1 MLIANLRTKRTL
13 LSLAVAAALTLSVQ
27 ASAADTLQGKVV
39 ADEAPNYSTQSG
51 KQYWVLTG
59 TEQTAESNALTI
71 NDANGTVKLPD
82 QIPVSHIYLSE
93 ADKAVANGNQ
103 MTVGGQTSTFASAV
117 LVMNVWADNVD
128 SLEADANKAT
138 LNTSAD
144 AAGSYAFSNIFATRI
159 GEATIRNSETVID
172 DVEINVTVDPSDVSL
187 EDLGAFWAWG
197 AYVDNLSAEAG
208 MTSSV
213 HFSGNS
219 LTLSDTKIAA
229 PKEMYVDGVMT
240 EQVNTVVAEDN
251 RFVLENLTITTDTG
265 YFRGVTTVGADEAQ
279 IDRNKTTVTDLTF
292 SSTDFAYVEGME
304 VYDFGRAEAANNT
317 YIADGIE
324 LNGSDLILSGGWFQD
339 GDSAVF
345 ANNTVN
351 IADVTAGSVSGELLT
366 VYGIQTRDV
375 ADVTANATTVT
386 LDKITLSPWDA
397 GSSYETESL
406 WARAVSVSDAETVSA
421 SGNLLSAHDVHVHS
435 AILSAAYVSGE
446 DTASV
451 SLIGN
456 KVELSN
462 SETMQ
467 STDFENGLTI
477 YGARAAI
484 TGNAEISRNA
494 VSVKDVTAADLRL
507 YGGRYWAVGSTQNAS
522 VVMNGNLLEV
532 ENVTNTGPEADLWA
546 ARAGLGDEA
555 YHSGADISTVTLQN
569 NRARVLDSDFAG
581 QFGVAGAE
589 VDIRGSAD
597 VSNNAVEL
605 RNVTADHFS
614 ALGASYVGYV
624 TADQADVVMNGNT
637 LIAEGVTASDYA
649 QFVAARSFFTDG
661 DEEVYG
667 QNILMQGNRLEMT
680 DATLS
685 GESYVMSVSATDA
698 GEARALNNT
707 LEVSGLT
714 ARNDQGTAV
723 THVVAAHLDA
733 TQAVAENNATVVEDS
748 SFTGTTRLW
757 GVRLV
762 AENQGIAS
770 ENHVALSGT
779 KFSGTSN
786 VAAVSLGATQAET
799 ENNVIIVEDS
809 SFTGTTSLLGV
820 RLTAENQGVASGNN
834 VALSGTK
841 FSGTSNVA
849 TVLLG
854 ATQAE
859 TENNAIVVEDSSFTG
874 TTSLLGV
881 QLAAEKRGVASGT
894 SVSVSGATVSG
905 YGLIEAVSV
914 YSQDTVEVNNSTLLL
929 SDVSMDGEPAL
940 IAGVDSSGKTVSV
953 QNTLVQ
959 ATEVDIQDNKELK
972 ERNVLAGVSAF
983 ITNDGG
989 TFTNKNTVVSVN
1001 KSDITN
1007 GYVAGTLVA
1016 LADGGQVEI
1025 NNQTVV
1031 VSYSTVDDVY
1041 GTGIVASGNV
1051 SARINNQTIVLDNAT
1066 VVGGV
1071 YDVSIKNGTSTRSGN
1086 DVELTNSRLQLSG
1099 INEVGSISGF
1109 DTIGLNVTE
1118 ANKMNAVLTVK
1129 KATGGQTEFDGVTIE
1144 IASDDFLD
1152 SSDTYQLIN
1161 VEGGKYTFKDLTVK
1175 ESHTFIETT
1184 YTADGDVVLGN
1195 GENLTSE
1202 NNLFNNKT
1210 VKATESSK
1218 TLAESLLG
1226 TVAFINQ
1233 GAEFIADEGIAAMV
1247 DAAKLGEVTAFG
1259 VMQGGSTHY
1268 NTGSY
1273 VDVDGVTFMAGAG
1286 LRVNPNWTMAGF
1298 VEAGW
1303 ANSASHV
1310 EGTRGDG
1317 DHEYFGVGF
1326 ATRYQTDGVLYVDGS
1341 LRAGRATT
1349 EFAGRYGQDSASYDA
1364 KSLYMSAHV
1373 GLGALWDLSESLKLD
1388 TYARYMVTYL
1398 DDDDVSLNN
1407 RYNDKLDLD
1416 STVTH
1421 AVRAG
1426 ARLLGDF
1433 NDYASWKVGAA
1444 YEHVFDGDAE
1454 SAVNSFSL
1462 DVPSLEG
1469 DTGVFELG
1477 LRIRPSLESNWAVD
1491 LGAKGYVGD
1500 REGVTGNMT
1509 VRYSF

>member
-1 MLIANLRTKRTL
+1 MLIESLRTKRTL

-39 ADEAPNYSTQSG
+39 ADEAPNYSAQSG

-71 NDANGTVKLPD
+71 NDANGTVQLPD
-82 QIPVSHIYLSE
+82 QIPVSHIYLSD

-128 SLEADANKAT
+128 SLEADANKVT

-159 GEATIRNSETVID
+159 GEATIRNSETMIN
-172 DVEINVTVDPSDVSL
+172 DVEINVTVDPSGVSL

-304 VYDFGRAEAANNT
+304 VYDFGRAEAANNA
-317 YIADGIE
+317 YMADGIE

-397 GSSYETESL
+397 DSSYETESL

-589 VDIRGSAD
+589 VDIRGSAV

-605 RNVTADHFS
+605 RNVTADRFS
-614 ALGASYVGYV
+614 ALGASYVGYEM
-624 TADQADVVMNGNT
+624 ADQADVVMNGNT

-685 GESYVMSVSATDA
+685 GGSSVMSVSATDA

-723 THVVAAHLDA
+723 TNVVAAHLDA

-762 AENQGIAS
+762 AENQGGAS
-770 ENHVALSGT
+770 GNKVALSGT
-779 KFSGTSN
+779 KFSGSSN
-786 VAAVSLGATQAET
+786 VAA
-799 ENNVIIVEDS
+799 
-809 SFTGTTSLLGV
+809 
-820 RLTAENQGVASGNN
+820 
-834 VALSGTK
+834 
-841 FSGTSNVA
+841 
-849 TVLLG
+849 VLLG

-1025 NNQTVV
+1025 NNQTVM

-1175 ESHTFIETT
+1175 ESHTFLETT

-1202 NNLFNNKT
+1202 SNLFNNKT

-1326 ATRYQTDGVLYVDGS
+1326 ASRYQTDGVLYVDGS
-1341 LRAGRATT
+1341 LRAGCATT
-1349 EFAGRYGQDSASYDA
+1349 EFAGRYAQDSASYDA

-1373 GLGALWDLSESLKLD
+1373 GLGALWDLNESLKLD

-1407 RYNDKLDLD
+1407 RYNDKLELD

-1426 ARLLGDF
+1426 ARFLGDF

>member
-1 MLIANLRTKRTL
+1 MLIENLRTKRTL

-39 ADEAPNYSTQSG
+39 ADEAPNYSAQSG

-59 TEQTAESNALTI
+59 AEQTAESNALTI
-71 NDANGTVKLPD
+71 NDANGTVKQAD
-82 QIPVSHIYLSE
+82 QIPVSHIYLFE

-128 SLEADANKAT
+128 SLEADANKVA

-144 AAGSYAFSNIFATRI
+144 AAGSYAFTNILAMKI
-159 GEATIRNSETVID
+159 VDATIRNSETVIN
-172 DVEINVTVDPSDVSL
+172 DVEINVTVDPSDDSV

-197 AYVDNLSAEAG
+197 ASVDNLSADAG

-213 HFSGNS
+213 RFSGNS
-219 LTLSDTKIAA
+219 LTLSGTKIDA
-229 PKEMYVDGVMT
+229 PEIYVDGVMSQ
-240 EQVNTVVAEDN
+240 QVNTVVAEDN
-251 RFVLENLTITTDTG
+251 RFVLENLSITTDDG
-265 YFRGVTTVGADEAQ
+265 HFRGVTAVGADEAQ
-279 IDRNKTTVTDLTF
+279 IYRNETTVTGLIF
-292 SSTDFAYVEGME
+292 SSTDFASVEGME
-304 VYDFGRAEAANNT
+304 VNGFGRAEAANNT
-317 YIADGIE
+317 YTADGIE
-324 LNGSDLILSGGWFQD
+324 LNGSDLILRGGRFLD

-351 IADVTAGSVSGELLT
+351 IANVTAGSVSGELLT
-366 VYGIQTRDV
+366 VYGIQTSDV
-375 ADVTANATTVT
+375 ADVSANATTVT

-421 SGNLLSAHDVHVHS
+421 SDNLLSAHDVHVHS

-451 SLIGN
+451 SLTGN
-456 KVELSN
+456 RVELSN
-462 SETMQ
+462 VESQ
-467 STDFENGLTI
+467 LDSDFENGLTI

-484 TGNAEISRNA
+484 SGNAEISRNE

-507 YGGRYWAVGSTQNAS
+507 YGGRYWAVGLAQNAS

-546 ARAGLGDEA
+546 ARAGLGDEV
-555 YHSGADISTVTLQN
+555 YHSGADTSTVTLQN
-569 NRARVLDSDFAG
+569 NRARVLDSKFIG
-581 QFGVAGAE
+581 QLGVAGAE
-589 VDIRGSAD
+589 VDIRGSAV

-605 RNVTADHFS
+605 RNVTADRFY
-614 ALGASYVGYV
+614 ALGASYVGSD

-685 GESYVMSVSATDA
+685 GGSSVMSVSATEA

-714 ARNDQGTAV
+714 ASNDQGTAV
-723 THVVAAHLDA
+723 TNVVAAHLDA

-748 SFTGTTRLW
+748 SFTGTTSLW
-757 GVRLV
+757 GVQLAV
-762 AENQGIAS
+762 EN
-770 ENHVALSGT
+770 
-779 KFSGTSN
+779 
-786 VAAVSLGATQAET
+786 
-799 ENNVIIVEDS
+799 
-809 SFTGTTSLLGV
+809 
-820 RLTAENQGVASGNN
+820 RGVASGNN
-834 VALSGTK
+834 VALSGTE

-849 TVLLG
+849 AVFLG

-859 TENNAIVVEDSSFTG
+859 AENNAMLVEDSSFTG

-881 QLAAEKRGVASGT
+881 QLAAENRGVASGT
-894 SVSVSGATVSG
+894 SVTVSGVEVSG

-959 ATEVDIQDNKELK
+959 ATEVDIQDDKELK
-972 ERNVLAGVSAF
+972 ERNVLAGVLAF

-989 TFTNKNTVVSVN
+989 TFTNKNTIVSVN
-1001 KSDITN
+1001 KSGITN

-1041 GTGIVASGNV
+1041 GTGIVASGDV

-1071 YDVSIKNGTSTRSGN
+1071 YDVSVKSETSTRSGN

-1099 INEVGSISGF
+1099 TNTVGSISGF

-1118 ANKMNAVLTVK
+1118 ANKEKAVLTVTD
-1129 KATGGQTEFDGVTIE
+1129 ADAGQMEFNGVTIE

-1175 ESHTFIETT
+1175 ESHTFLETT
-1184 YTADGDVVLGN
+1184 YTAKGDVVLGN
-1195 GENLTSE
+1195 GNSLTSE
-1202 NNLFNNKT
+1202 NDLFNNKT

-1326 ATRYQTDGVLYVDGS
+1326 ATRYQTDGVLYADGS

-1373 GLGALWDLSESLKLD
+1373 GLGAMWGLNESLKLD

-1407 RYNDKLDLD
+1407 RYNDKLELD

>member
-1 MLIANLRTKRTL
+1 MLIENLRTKRTL

-39 ADEAPNYSTQSG
+39 ADEAPNYSAQSG

-59 TEQTAESNALTI
+59 AEQTAESNALTI
-71 NDANGTVKLPD
+71 NDANGTVKQAD
-82 QIPVSHIYLSE
+82 QIPVSHIYLFE
-93 ADKAVANGNQ
+93 ADKVVANGNQ

-128 SLEADANKAT
+128 SLEADANKVT

-144 AAGSYAFSNIFATRI
+144 AAGSYAFSNILATRI

-172 DVEINVTVDPSDVSL
+172 DVEINVTVDSSDVSL

-251 RFVLENLTITTDTG
+251 RFVLENLTITTDRG
-265 YFRGVTTVGADEAQ
+265 YFRGVTAVGADEAQ
-279 IDRNKTTVTDLTF
+279 IHRNETTVTGLIF
-292 SSTDFAYVEGME
+292 SSTDFASVEGME
-304 VYDFGRAEAANNT
+304 VNGFGRAEAANNT
-317 YIADGIE
+317 YTADGIE
-324 LNGSDLILSGGWFQD
+324 LNGSDLILRGGRFLD

-351 IADVTAGSVSGELLT
+351 IANVTAGSVSGELLT
-366 VYGIQTRDV
+366 VYGIQTSDV
-375 ADVTANATTVT
+375 ADVSANATTVT

-421 SGNLLSAHDVHVHS
+421 SDNLLSAHDVHVHS

-451 SLIGN
+451 SLTGN

-555 YHSGADISTVTLQN
+555 YHSGADNSTVTLQN
-569 NRARVLDSDFAG
+569 NRARVLDSKFTG
-581 QFGVAGAE
+581 QLGVAGAE
-589 VDIRGSAD
+589 VDIRGSAV

-605 RNVTADHFS
+605 SNVTADRFY
-614 ALGASYVGYV
+614 ALGASYVGSE

-649 QFVAARSFFTDG
+649 QFVAARSLFTDG

-685 GESYVMSVSATDA
+685 GGSSVMSVSATEA

-714 ARNDQGTAV
+714 ADNNQADTASEV
-723 THVVAAHLDA
+723 IAVDLDA
-733 TQAVAENNATVVEDS
+733 MQAEVENNS
-748 SFTGTTRLW
+748 M
-757 GVRLV
+757 
-762 AENQGIAS
+762 
-770 ENHVALSGT
+770 
-779 KFSGTSN
+779 
-786 VAAVSLGATQAET
+786 
-799 ENNVIIVEDS
+799 
-809 SFTGTTSLLGV
+809 
-820 RLTAENQGVASGNN
+820 
-834 VALSGTK
+834 
-841 FSGTSNVA
+841 
-849 TVLLG
+849 
-854 ATQAE
+854 
-859 TENNAIVVEDSSFTG
+859 VVEDSSFTG

-881 QLAAEKRGVASGT
+881 QLAAENRGVASGT
-894 SVSVSGATVSG
+894 SVSVSGVEVSG

-940 IAGVDSSGKTVSV
+940 IAGVDGSGKTVSV

-1041 GTGIVASGNV
+1041 GTGIVASGDV

-1109 DTIGLNVTE
+1109 DTIGLNVTQD
-1118 ANKMNAVLTVK
+1118 NIDQAVLTVTQ
-1129 KATGGQTEFDGVTIE
+1129 AAEGQTKFDGVTIE
-1144 IASDDFLD
+1144 IASDDFLE

-1202 NNLFNNKT
+1202 NDLFNNKT

-1373 GLGALWDLSESLKLD
+1373 GLGALWDLNESLKLD

-1398 DDDDVSLNN
+1398 DDDDVDLNN

>member
-1 MLIANLRTKRTL
+1 MSF
-13 LSLAVAAALTLSVQ
+13 LSESSMPDTGLALAVTKKTPLR
-27 ASAADTLQGKVV
+27 K
-39 ADEAPNYSTQSG
+39 
-51 KQYWVLTG
+51 
-59 TEQTAESNALTI
+59 
-71 NDANGTVKLPD
+71 
-82 QIPVSHIYLSE
+82 
-93 ADKAVANGNQ
+93 
-103 MTVGGQTSTFASAV
+103 
-117 LVMNVWADNVD
+117 
-128 SLEADANKAT
+128 SLERT
-138 LNTSAD
+138 VFRSGVLLGPS
-144 AAGSYAFSNIFATRI
+144 FHQPRI
-159 GEATIRNSETVID
+159 SSDPRFCMAKISETI
-172 DVEINVTVDPSDVSL
+172 VET
-187 EDLGAFWAWG
+187 
-197 AYVDNLSAEAG
+197 NLAG
-208 MTSSV
+208 
-213 HFSGNS
+213 G
-219 LTLSDTKIAA
+219 
-229 PKEMYVDGVMT
+229 
-240 EQVNTVVAEDN
+240 
-251 RFVLENLTITTDTG
+251 
-265 YFRGVTTVGADEAQ
+265 
-279 IDRNKTTVTDLTF
+279 
-292 SSTDFAYVEGME
+292 
-304 VYDFGRAEAANNT
+304 
-317 YIADGIE
+317 
-324 LNGSDLILSGGWFQD
+324 
-339 GDSAVF
+339 
-345 ANNTVN
+345 
-351 IADVTAGSVSGELLT
+351 
-366 VYGIQTRDV
+366 
-375 ADVTANATTVT
+375 
-386 LDKITLSPWDA
+386 
-397 GSSYETESL
+397 
-406 WARAVSVSDAETVSA
+406 
-421 SGNLLSAHDVHVHS
+421 
-435 AILSAAYVSGE
+435 
-446 DTASV
+446 
-451 SLIGN
+451 
-456 KVELSN
+456 
-462 SETMQ
+462 
-467 STDFENGLTI
+467 
-477 YGARAAI
+477 
-484 TGNAEISRNA
+484 
-494 VSVKDVTAADLRL
+494 
-507 YGGRYWAVGSTQNAS
+507 
-522 VVMNGNLLEV
+522 
-532 ENVTNTGPEADLWA
+532 
-546 ARAGLGDEA
+546 
-555 YHSGADISTVTLQN
+555 HSGADISTVTLQN
-569 NRARVLDSDFAG
+569 NRARVLDTDFAG

-589 VDIRGSAD
+589 VDIRGSAV

-605 RNVTADHFS
+605 RNVTADRFS
-614 ALGASYVGYV
+614 ALGASYVGYEM
-624 TADQADVVMNGNT
+624 ADQADVVMNGNT

-685 GESYVMSVSATDA
+685 GGSSVMSVSATAA

-723 THVVAAHLDA
+723 PNVVAAHLDA
-733 TQAVAENNATVVEDS
+733 KQAVAENNATVVEES

-770 ENHVALSGT
+770 GNHVALSGT

-786 VAAVSLGATQAET
+786 VAAVS
-799 ENNVIIVEDS
+799 
-809 SFTGTTSLLGV
+809 
-820 RLTAENQGVASGNN
+820 
-834 VALSGTK
+834 
-841 FSGTSNVA
+841 
-849 TVLLG
+849 LG

-972 ERNVLAGVSAF
+972 ERYVLAGVSAF

-1099 INEVGSISGF
+1099 TNTVGSISGF
-1109 DTIGLNVTE
+1109 DTIVLNVTE
-1118 ANKMNAVLTVK
+1118 ANKEKAVLTVTD
-1129 KATGGQTEFDGVTIE
+1129 ADAGQMEFNGVTIE
-1144 IASDDFLD
+1144 IASDDFLE

-1161 VEGGKYTFKDLTVK
+1161 VEGGKYTFKNLTVK

-1218 TLAESLLG
+1218 TPAESLLG

-1310 EGTRGDG
+1310 EGTRVDG

-1326 ATRYQTDGVLYVDGS
+1326 ATRYQTDGVFYVDGS

-1373 GLGALWDLSESLKLD
+1373 GLGALWDLNESLKLD

>member
-1 MLIANLRTKRTL
+1 MLIENLRTKRTL

-27 ASAADTLQGKVV
+27 ANATDTLQGQVV
-39 ADEAPNYSTQSG
+39 ADKAPNYSAQSG

-59 TEQTAESNALTI
+59 AEQTAESNALTI

-103 MTVGGQTSTFASAV
+103 MTVGGQNSTFASAV
-117 LVMNVWADNVD
+117 LLMNVWADNVD
-128 SLEADANKAT
+128 SLEADANKVA

-144 AAGSYAFSNIFATRI
+144 AAGSYAFTNILAMKI
-159 GEATIRNSETVID
+159 VDATIRNSETVIN
-172 DVEINVTVDPSDVSL
+172 DVEINVTVDPSDDSV

-197 AYVDNLSAEAG
+197 ASVDNLSADAG

-213 HFSGNS
+213 RFSGNS
-219 LTLSDTKIAA
+219 LTLSGTKIDA
-229 PKEMYVDGVMT
+229 PEIYVDGVLT
-240 EQVNTVVAEDN
+240 QQVNTVVAEDN
-251 RFVLENLTITTDTG
+251 RYVLENLSITTDDG
-265 YFRGVTTVGADEAQ
+265 HFRGVTAFGADEVQ
-279 IDRNKTTVTDLTF
+279 IHRNATTAKDLTL
-292 SSTDFAYVEGME
+292 SPKTFAVVEGME
-304 VYDFGRAEAANNT
+304 VNGFGRAEAANNT
-317 YIADGIE
+317 YTADGIE
-324 LNGSDLILSGGWFQD
+324 LNGSALILRGGRFLD

-345 ANNTVN
+345 SNNTVN
-351 IADVTAGSVSGELLT
+351 IADITAGSTSGELLT
-366 VYGIQTRDV
+366 VYGMLTSGV

-386 LDKITLSPWDA
+386 LDKITLSPSAA
-397 GSSYETESL
+397 GSSVETESL
-406 WARAVSVSDAETVSA
+406 SALAVSVFDAETVSA
-421 SGNLLSAHDVHVHS
+421 SDNLLSAHDVHVHS

-451 SLIGN
+451 SLTGN

-484 TGNAEISRNA
+484 SGNAEISRNE

-507 YGGRYWAVGSTQNAS
+507 YGGRYWAVGLAQNAS

-546 ARAGLGDEA
+546 ARAGLGDEV
-555 YHSGADISTVTLQN
+555 YHSGADTSTVTLQN
-569 NRARVLDSDFAG
+569 NRARVLDSKFIG
-581 QFGVAGAE
+581 QLGVAGAE
-589 VDIRGSAD
+589 VDIRGSAV

-605 RNVTADHFS
+605 RNVTADRFY
-614 ALGASYVGYV
+614 ALGASYVGSD

-680 DATLS
+680 DVTLS
-685 GESYVMSVSATDA
+685 GEVRVLATWASEA
-698 GEARALNNT
+698 GEVRASNNT
-707 LEVSGLT
+707 LRISGLT
-714 ARNDQGTAV
+714 ADNNQADTASEV
-723 THVVAAHLDA
+723 IAVDLDA
-733 TQAVAENNATVVEDS
+733 MQAEVENNSMV
-748 SFTGTTRLW
+748 
-757 GVRLV
+757 
-762 AENQGIAS
+762 
-770 ENHVALSGT
+770 
-779 KFSGTSN
+779 
-786 VAAVSLGATQAET
+786 
-799 ENNVIIVEDS
+799 VEDS

-820 RLTAENQGVASGNN
+820 QLAVENQGVASGNN
-834 VALSGTK
+834 VALSGAE

-849 TVLLG
+849 AVFLG

-859 TENNAIVVEDSSFTG
+859 AENNAMVVEDSSFTG

-881 QLAAEKRGVASGT
+881 QLAAENRGVASGT
-894 SVSVSGATVSG
+894 SVSVSGVEVSG

-940 IAGVDSSGKTVSV
+940 IAGVDGSGKTVSV

-989 TFTNKNTVVSVN
+989 TFTNKNTIVSVS
-1001 KSDITN
+1001 KSGITN

-1041 GTGIVASGNV
+1041 GTGIVASGDV

-1071 YDVSIKNGTSTRSGN
+1071 YAVSVKNGTSTRSGN

-1099 INEVGSISGF
+1099 TNTVGSISGF

-1118 ANKMNAVLTVK
+1118 ANKEKAVLTVTD
-1129 KATGGQTEFDGVTIE
+1129 ADAGQMEFNGVTIE

-1175 ESHTFIETT
+1175 ESHTFLETT
-1184 YTADGDVVLGN
+1184 YTAKGDVVLGN
-1195 GENLTSE
+1195 GNSLTSDNE
-1202 NNLFNNKT
+1202 LFNNKT

-1373 GLGALWDLSESLKLD
+1373 GLGAMWGINESLKLD

-1407 RYNDKLDLD
+1407 RYNDKLELD

-1433 NDYASWKVGAA
+1433 NDNASWKVGAA

>member
-1 MLIANLRTKRTL
+1 MLIENLRTKRTL

-27 ASAADTLQGKVV
+27 ANATDTLQGQVV
-39 ADEAPNYSTQSG
+39 ADKAPNYSAQSG

-59 TEQTAESNALTI
+59 AEQTAESNALTI

-103 MTVGGQTSTFASAV
+103 MTVGGQNSTFASAV
-117 LVMNVWADNVD
+117 LLMNVWADNVD
-128 SLEADANKAT
+128 SLEADANKVA

-144 AAGSYAFSNIFATRI
+144 AAGSYAFTNILAMKI
-159 GEATIRNSETVID
+159 VDATIRNSETVIN
-172 DVEINVTVDPSDVSL
+172 DVEINVTVDPSDDSV

-197 AYVDNLSAEAG
+197 ASVDNLSADAG

-213 HFSGNS
+213 RFSGNS
-219 LTLSDTKIAA
+219 LTLSGTKIDA
-229 PKEMYVDGVMT
+229 PEIYVDGVMSQ
-240 EQVNTVVAEDN
+240 QVNTVVAEDN
-251 RFVLENLTITTDTG
+251 RFVLENLSITTDDG
-265 YFRGVTTVGADEAQ
+265 HFRGVTAVGADEAQ
-279 IDRNKTTVTDLTF
+279 IYRNETTVTGLIF
-292 SSTDFAYVEGME
+292 SSTDFASVEGME
-304 VYDFGRAEAANNT
+304 VNGFGRAEAANNT
-317 YIADGIE
+317 YTADGIE
-324 LNGSDLILSGGWFQD
+324 LNGSDLILRGGRFLD

-351 IADVTAGSVSGELLT
+351 IANVTAGSVSGELLT
-366 VYGIQTRDV
+366 VYGIQTSDV
-375 ADVTANATTVT
+375 ADVSDNATTVT

-421 SGNLLSAHDVHVHS
+421 SDNLLSAHDVHVHS

-451 SLIGN
+451 SLTGN
-456 KVELSN
+456 RVELSN
-462 SETMQ
+462 VESQ
-467 STDFENGLTI
+467 LDSDFENGLTI

-484 TGNAEISRNA
+484 SGNAEISRNE

-507 YGGRYWAVGSTQNAS
+507 YGGRYWAVGLAQNAS

-555 YHSGADISTVTLQN
+555 YHSGADNSTVTLQN
-569 NRARVLDSDFAG
+569 NRARVLDSKFTG
-581 QFGVAGAE
+581 QLGVAGAE
-589 VDIRGSAD
+589 VDIRGSAV

-605 RNVTADHFS
+605 SNVTADRFY
-614 ALGASYVGYV
+614 ALGASYVGSE

-649 QFVAARSFFTDG
+649 QFVAARSLFTDG

-685 GESYVMSVSATDA
+685 GGSSVMSVSATEA

-714 ARNDQGTAV
+714 ASNDQGTAV
-723 THVVAAHLDA
+723 TNVVAAHLDA

-748 SFTGTTRLW
+748 SFTGTTSLW

-762 AENQGIAS
+762 AENQGVAS
-770 ENHVALSGT
+770 GNNVALSGT

-799 ENNVIIVEDS
+799 ENNAMLVEDS

-820 RLTAENQGVASGNN
+820 H
-834 VALSGTK
+834 
-841 FSGTSNVA
+841 
-849 TVLLG
+849 
-854 ATQAE
+854 
-859 TENNAIVVEDSSFTG
+859 
-874 TTSLLGV
+874 
-881 QLAAEKRGVASGT
+881 LAAEKQGVASGT

-1041 GTGIVASGNV
+1041 GTGIVASGDV

-1109 DTIGLNVTE
+1109 DTIGLNVTQD
-1118 ANKMNAVLTVK
+1118 NIDQAVLTVTQ
-1129 KATGGQTEFDGVTIE
+1129 AAEGQTKFDGVTIE
-1144 IASDDFLD
+1144 IASDDFLE

-1202 NNLFNNKT
+1202 NDLFNNKT

-1286 LRVNPNWTMAGF
+1286 LRINPNWTMAGF

-1373 GLGALWDLSESLKLD
+1373 GLGALWDLNESLKLD

-1398 DDDDVSLNN
+1398 DDDDVDLNN

-1477 LRIRPSLESNWAVD
+1477 MRIRPSLESNWAVD

>member
-1 MLIANLRTKRTL
+1 MLIENLRTKRTL
-13 LSLAVAAALTLSVQ
+13 LSLAVATALTLSVQ
-27 ASAADTLQGKVV
+27 ANAADTLQGQVV
-39 ADEAPNYSTQSG
+39 ADKVPNYSAQSG

-59 TEQTAESNALTI
+59 AEQTAESNALTI
-71 NDANGTVKLPD
+71 NDANGTVKQAN

-103 MTVGGQTSTFASAV
+103 MTIGGQTSTFASAF

-128 SLEADANKAT
+128 SLEADANKVT
-138 LNTSAD
+138 LD
-144 AAGSYAFSNIFATRI
+144 ANVEASGGYAFTNIFATRI
-159 GEATIRNSETVID
+159 GEATIRNSETVIG
-172 DVEINVTVDPSDVSL
+172 DVEINLIADPSDDSD
-187 EDLGAFWAWG
+187 EDIGAFWAWG
-197 AYVDNLSAEAG
+197 AYVNNPSAEAE
-208 MTSSV
+208 MTSSAR
-213 HFSGNS
+213 FSGNS
-219 LTLSDTKIAA
+219 LTLRGTKIDA
-229 PKEMYVDGVMT
+229 PEIYVDGVLT
-240 EQVNTVVAEDN
+240 QQVNTVVAEDN
-251 RFVLENLTITTDTG
+251 RYVLENLSITTDDG
-265 YFRGVTTVGADEAQ
+265 HFRGVTAFGADEVQ
-279 IDRNKTTVTDLTF
+279 IHRNATTAKDLTL
-292 SSTDFAYVEGME
+292 SPKTFAVVEGME
-304 VYDFGRAEAANNT
+304 VNGFGRAEAANNT
-317 YIADGIE
+317 YTADGIE
-324 LNGSDLILSGGWFQD
+324 LNGSALILRGGRFLD

-345 ANNTVN
+345 SNNTVN
-351 IADVTAGSVSGELLT
+351 IADITAGSTSGELLT
-366 VYGIQTRDV
+366 VYGMLTSGV

-386 LDKITLSPWDA
+386 LDKITLSPSA
-397 GSSYETESL
+397 VGSSVETESL
-406 WARAVSVSDAETVSA
+406 SALAVSVFDAETVSA
-421 SGNLLSAHDVHVHS
+421 SDNLLSAHDVHVHS

-451 SLIGN
+451 SLTGN
-456 KVELSN
+456 RVELSN
-462 SETMQ
+462 VESQ
-467 STDFENGLTI
+467 LDSDFENGLTI

-484 TGNAEISRNA
+484 SGNAEISRNE

-507 YGGRYWAVGSTQNAS
+507 YGGRYWAVGLAQNAS

-546 ARAGLGDEA
+546 ARAGLGDEV
-555 YHSGADISTVTLQN
+555 YHSGADTSTVTLQN
-569 NRARVLDSDFAG
+569 NRARVLDSKFIG
-581 QFGVAGAE
+581 QLGVAGAE
-589 VDIRGSAD
+589 VDIRGSAV

-605 RNVTADHFS
+605 RNVTADRFY
-614 ALGASYVGYV
+614 ALGASYVGSD

-680 DATLS
+680 DVTLS
-685 GESYVMSVSATDA
+685 GEVRVLATWASEA
-698 GEARALNNT
+698 GEVRASNNT
-707 LEVSGLT
+707 LRISGLT
-714 ARNDQGTAV
+714 ADNNQADTASEV
-723 THVVAAHLDA
+723 IAVDLDA
-733 TQAVAENNATVVEDS
+733 MQAEVENNSMV
-748 SFTGTTRLW
+748 
-757 GVRLV
+757 
-762 AENQGIAS
+762 
-770 ENHVALSGT
+770 
-779 KFSGTSN
+779 
-786 VAAVSLGATQAET
+786 
-799 ENNVIIVEDS
+799 VEDS

-820 RLTAENQGVASGNN
+820 QLAVENRGVASGNN

-859 TENNAIVVEDSSFTG
+859 TENNAMLVEDSSFTG

-881 QLAAEKRGVASGT
+881 QLAAENRGVASGT
-894 SVSVSGATVSG
+894 SVSVSGVEVSG

-914 YSQDTVEVNNSTLLL
+914 YSQNTVEVDNSTLLL
-929 SDVSMDGEPAL
+929 SNVSMDGEPAL
-940 IAGVDSSGKTVSV
+940 IAGVDGSGKTVSV

-989 TFTNKNTVVSVN
+989 TFTNKNTIVSVN

-1041 GTGIVASGNV
+1041 GTGIVASGDV

-1109 DTIGLNVTE
+1109 DTIGLNVTQD
-1118 ANKMNAVLTVK
+1118 NIDQAVLTVTQ
-1129 KATGGQTEFDGVTIE
+1129 AAEGQTKFDGVTIE
-1144 IASDDFLD
+1144 IASDDFLE

-1202 NNLFNNKT
+1202 NDLFNNKT

-1286 LRVNPNWTMAGF
+1286 LRINPNWTMAGF

-1373 GLGALWDLSESLKLD
+1373 GLGALWDLNESLKLD

-1398 DDDDVSLNN
+1398 DDDDVDLNN

-1454 SAVNSFSL
+1454 SSVNSFSL

>member
-1 MLIANLRTKRTL
+1 MLIENLRTKRTL

-27 ASAADTLQGKVV
+27 ANATDTLQGQVV
-39 ADEAPNYSTQSG
+39 ADKAPNYSAQSG

-59 TEQTAESNALTI
+59 AEQTAESNALTI

-103 MTVGGQTSTFASAV
+103 MTVGGQNSTFASAV
-117 LVMNVWADNVD
+117 LLMNVWADNVD
-128 SLEADANKAT
+128 SLEADANKVA
-138 LNTSAD
+138 LNTSSD
-144 AAGSYAFSNIFATRI
+144 AAGSYAFTNILAMKI
-159 GEATIRNSETVID
+159 VDATIRNSETVID
-172 DVEINVTVDPSDVSL
+172 DVEINVTVDPSDDSV

-197 AYVDNLSAEAG
+197 ASVDNLSADAG

-213 HFSGNS
+213 RFSGNS
-219 LTLSDTKIAA
+219 LTLSGTKIDA
-229 PKEMYVDGVMT
+229 PEIYVDGVMSQ
-240 EQVNTVVAEDN
+240 QVNTVVAEDN
-251 RFVLENLTITTDTG
+251 RFVLENLSITTDDG
-265 YFRGVTTVGADEAQ
+265 HFRGVTAVGADEAQ
-279 IDRNKTTVTDLTF
+279 IYRNETTVTGLIF
-292 SSTDFAYVEGME
+292 SSTDFASVEGME
-304 VYDFGRAEAANNT
+304 VNGFGRAEAANNT
-317 YIADGIE
+317 YTADGIE
-324 LNGSDLILSGGWFQD
+324 LNGSDLILRGGRFLD

-345 ANNTVN
+345 ANNTVK
-351 IADVTAGSVSGELLT
+351 IANVTAGSVSGELLT
-366 VYGIQTRDV
+366 VYGIQTSDV
-375 ADVTANATTVT
+375 ADVSANATTVT

-421 SGNLLSAHDVHVHS
+421 SDNLLSAHDVHVHS

-451 SLIGN
+451 SLTGN

-555 YHSGADISTVTLQN
+555 YHSGADNSTVTLQN
-569 NRARVLDSDFAG
+569 NRARVLDSKFTG
-581 QFGVAGAE
+581 QLGVAGAE

-637 LIAEGVTASDYA
+637 LIAEGVTASNYS

-714 ARNDQGTAV
+714 ASNDQGTAE
-723 THVVAAHLDA
+723 TIVVAAHLYA
-733 TQAVAENNATVVEDS
+733 TQAVAENNAMVIKNS
-748 SFTGTTRLW
+748 SFAGITALEGVNLTTENR
-757 GVRLV
+757 GVV
-762 AENQGIAS
+762 
-770 ENHVALSGT
+770 SGT
-779 KFSGTSN
+779 G
-786 VAAVSLGATQAET
+786 VS
-799 ENNVIIVEDS
+799 I
-809 SFTGTTSLLGV
+809 
-820 RLTAENQGVASGNN
+820 
-834 VALSGTK
+834 
-841 FSGTSNVA
+841 
-849 TVLLG
+849 
-854 ATQAE
+854 
-859 TENNAIVVEDSSFTG
+859 
-874 TTSLLGV
+874 
-881 QLAAEKRGVASGT
+881 
-894 SVSVSGATVSG
+894 SGATVTG
-905 YGLIEAVSV
+905 YGLIQAVAVQSPN
-914 YSQDTVEVNNSTLLL
+914 TVEVDNSTLLL
-929 SDVSMDGEPAL
+929 SDVSMEGEQAL
-940 IAGVDSSGKTVSV
+940 IAGVAIFGKTVSV
-953 QNTLVQ
+953 QNTFVQ
-959 ATEVDIQDNKELK
+959 ATQLTMKDNG
-972 ERNVLAGVSAF
+972 ERNALGGVSVE
-983 ITNDGG
+983 INDGG
-989 TFTNKNTVVSVN
+989 TFTNENTVVSLLN
-1001 KSDITN
+1001 NSEITD
-1007 GYVAGTLVA
+1007 GYVAGTLVS
-1016 LADGGQVEI
+1016 LVDGGQVEI

-1031 VSYSTVDDVY
+1031 VSNSTVDDVY
-1041 GTGIVASGNV
+1041 GTGIVASGDV

-1071 YDVSIKNGTSTRSGN
+1071 YDVSVKSETSTRGGN

-1099 INEVGSISGF
+1099 TNKVGSISGF

-1118 ANKMNAVLTVK
+1118 ANKEKAVLTVTD
-1129 KATGGQTEFDGVTIE
+1129 ADAGQMEFNGVTIE
-1144 IASDDFLD
+1144 IASDDFLE

-1161 VEGGKYTFKDLTVK
+1161 VEGGTYTFTDLTVK
-1175 ESHTFIETT
+1175 ESHTFLETT
-1184 YTADGDVVLGN
+1184 YTAEDDVVLDADHG
-1195 GENLTSE
+1195 LTSE
-1202 NNLFNNKT
+1202 NDLFNNKT

-1326 ATRYQTDGVLYVDGS
+1326 ATRYQTDGVLYADGS

-1373 GLGALWDLSESLKLD
+1373 GLGAMWGLNESLKLD

-1407 RYNDKLDLD
+1407 RYNDKLELD

-1421 AVRAG
+1421 ALRAG

>member
-1 MLIANLRTKRTL
+1 MLIENLRTKRTL

-27 ASAADTLQGKVV
+27 ANATDTLQGQVV
-39 ADEAPNYSTQSG
+39 ADKAPNYSAQSG

-59 TEQTAESNALTI
+59 AEQTAESNALTI

-103 MTVGGQTSTFASAV
+103 MTVGGQNSTFASAV
-117 LVMNVWADNVD
+117 LLMNVWADNVD
-128 SLEADANKAT
+128 SLEADANKVA
-138 LNTSAD
+138 LNTSSD
-144 AAGSYAFSNIFATRI
+144 AAGSYAFTNILAMKI
-159 GEATIRNSETVID
+159 VDATIRNSETVID
-172 DVEINVTVDPSDVSL
+172 DVEINVTVDPSDDSV

-197 AYVDNLSAEAG
+197 ASVDNLSADAG

-213 HFSGNS
+213 RFSGNS
-219 LTLSDTKIAA
+219 LTLSGTKIDA
-229 PKEMYVDGVMT
+229 PEIYVDGVMSQ
-240 EQVNTVVAEDN
+240 QVNTVVAEDN
-251 RFVLENLTITTDTG
+251 RFVLENLSITTDDG
-265 YFRGVTTVGADEAQ
+265 HFRGVTAVGADEAQ
-279 IDRNKTTVTDLTF
+279 IYRNETTVTGLIF
-292 SSTDFAYVEGME
+292 SSTDFASVEGME
-304 VYDFGRAEAANNT
+304 VNGFGRAEAANNT
-317 YIADGIE
+317 YTADGIE
-324 LNGSDLILSGGWFQD
+324 LNGSDLILRGGRFLD

-351 IADVTAGSVSGELLT
+351 IADVTAGSTSGELLT
-366 VYGIQTRDV
+366 VYGIQTSDV
-375 ADVTANATTVT
+375 ADVSANATTVT

-421 SGNLLSAHDVHVHS
+421 SDNLLSAHDVHVHS

-451 SLIGN
+451 SLTGN

-546 ARAGLGDEA
+546 ARAGLGDEV
-555 YHSGADISTVTLQN
+555 YHSGADTSTVTLQN
-569 NRARVLDSDFAG
+569 NRARVLDSKFIG
-581 QFGVAGAE
+581 QLGVAGAE
-589 VDIRGSAD
+589 VDIRGSAV

-605 RNVTADHFS
+605 RNVTADRFY
-614 ALGASYVGYV
+614 ALGASYVGSD

-667 QNILMQGNRLEMT
+667 QNILMQGNWLEMT

-714 ARNDQGTAV
+714 ASNDQGTAV
-723 THVVAAHLDA
+723 TNVVAAHLDA

-748 SFTGTTRLW
+748 SFAGTTVLE
-757 GVRLV
+757 GV
-762 AENQGIAS
+762 NQR
-770 ENHVALSGT
+770 
-779 KFSGTSN
+779 
-786 VAAVSLGATQAET
+786 T
-799 ENNVIIVEDS
+799 ENS
-809 SFTGTTSLLGV
+809 
-820 RLTAENQGVASGNN
+820 GVASGNSVSVSKTN
-834 VALSGTK
+834 
-841 FSGTSNVA
+841 FSGTNNVFA
-849 TVLLG
+849 VDLV
-854 ATQAE
+854 AMKAE
-859 TENNAIVVEDSSFTG
+859 VENNSMVVEDSSFAG
-874 TTSLLGV
+874 TTALEGV
-881 QLAAEKRGVASGT
+881 NLTTENRGVVSGT
-894 SVSVSGATVSG
+894 SVSISGATVTG
-905 YGLIEAVSV
+905 YGLIQAVAVQSPN
-914 YSQDTVEVNNSTLLL
+914 TVEVDNSTLLL
-929 SDVSMDGEPAL
+929 SDVSMEGEQAL
-940 IAGVDSSGKTVSV
+940 IAGVAIFGKTVSV
-953 QNTLVQ
+953 QNTFVQ
-959 ATEVDIQDNKELK
+959 ATQLTMKDNG
-972 ERNVLAGVSAF
+972 ERNALGGVSVE
-983 ITNDGG
+983 INDGG
-989 TFTNKNTVVSVN
+989 TFTNENTVVSLLN
-1001 KSDITN
+1001 NSEITD
-1007 GYVAGTLVA
+1007 GYVAGTLVS
-1016 LADGGQVEI
+1016 LVDGGQVEI

-1031 VSYSTVDDVY
+1031 VSNSTVDDVY
-1041 GTGIVASGNV
+1041 GTGIVASGDV

-1071 YDVSIKNGTSTRSGN
+1071 YDVSVKSETSTRGGN

-1099 INEVGSISGF
+1099 TNKVGSISGF

-1118 ANKMNAVLTVK
+1118 ANKEKAVLTVTD
-1129 KATGGQTEFDGVTIE
+1129 ADAGQMEFNGVTIE
-1144 IASDDFLD
+1144 IASDDFLE
-1152 SSDTYQLIN
+1152 SSNTYQLIN
-1161 VEGGKYTFKDLTVK
+1161 VEGGTYTFTDLTVK
-1175 ESHTFIETT
+1175 ESHTFLETT
-1184 YTADGDVVLGN
+1184 YMADGKVVLDDGN
-1195 GENLTSE
+1195 SLTSE
-1202 NNLFNNKT
+1202 NDLFNNKT

-1303 ANSASHV
+1303 ANSSSHV

-1326 ATRYQTDGVLYVDGS
+1326 ATRYQTDGVLYADGS

-1373 GLGALWDLSESLKLD
+1373 GLGALWDLNESLKLD

-1407 RYNDKLDLD
+1407 RYNDKLELD

-1477 LRIRPSLESNWAVD
+1477 LRIHPSLESNWAVD

>member
-27 ASAADTLQGKVV
+27 ASAGDTLQGKVV

-71 NDANGTVKLPD
+71 NDANGTVQLPD
-82 QIPVSHIYLSE
+82 QIPVSHIYLSD

-128 SLEADANKAT
+128 SLEADANKVT

-317 YIADGIE
+317 YMADGIE

-589 VDIRGSAD
+589 VDIRGSAV

-605 RNVTADHFS
+605 RNVTADRFS
-614 ALGASYVGYV
+614 ALGASYVGYEM
-624 TADQADVVMNGNT
+624 ADQADVVMNGNT

-685 GESYVMSVSATDA
+685 GGSSVMSVSATDA

-723 THVVAAHLDA
+723 TNVVAAHLDA

-770 ENHVALSGT
+770 GNHVALSGT
-779 KFSGTSN
+779 KFSGSSN
-786 VAAVSLGATQAET
+786 VAA
-799 ENNVIIVEDS
+799 
-809 SFTGTTSLLGV
+809 
-820 RLTAENQGVASGNN
+820 
-834 VALSGTK
+834 
-841 FSGTSNVA
+841 
-849 TVLLG
+849 VLLG

-859 TENNAIVVEDSSFTG
+859 TENNAMLVEDSSFTG

-905 YGLIEAVSV
+905 YGLIETVSV

-1071 YDVSIKNGTSTRSGN
+1071 YAVSIKNGTSTRSGN

-1099 INEVGSISGF
+1099 INTVGSISGF
-1109 DTIGLNVTE
+1109 DTIGLNVTQD
-1118 ANKMNAVLTVK
+1118 NIDQAVLTVT
-1129 KATGGQTEFDGVTIE
+1129 KAAEGQTEFKGVTIE
-1144 IASDDFLD
+1144 IASDDFLE

-1161 VEGGKYTFKDLTVK
+1161 VEGGQYTFKDLTVK
-1175 ESHTFIETT
+1175 ESHTFLETT
-1184 YTADGDVVLGN
+1184 YTAEDDVVLDADHG
-1195 GENLTSE
+1195 LTSV
-1202 NNLFNNKT
+1202 NDLFNNKT

-1373 GLGALWDLSESLKLD
+1373 GLGALWDLNESLKLD

>member
-128 SLEADANKAT
+128 SLEADANKVT
-138 LNTSAD
+138 LDSNVEAS
-144 AAGSYAFSNIFATRI
+144 GGYAFTNIFSTRI
-159 GEATIRNSETVID
+159 GEGTIRNSETVIG
-172 DVEINVTVDPSDVSL
+172 DVEINVIADPSGESD

-197 AYVDNLSAEAG
+197 AYVNNRSAEAG

-219 LTLSDTKIAA
+219 LTLSGTKIAA
-229 PKEMYVDGVMT
+229 PEIYVDGVMT
-240 EQVNTVVAEDN
+240 QQVNTVVAEGN
-251 RFVLENLTITTDTG
+251 RFVLENLSISTDDG
-265 YFRGVTTVGADEAQ
+265 YFRGVTAFGADEVQ
-279 IDRNKTTVTDLTF
+279 IHRNATTVKDLTL
-292 SSTDFAYVEGME
+292 SPKTFAVVEGME
-304 VYDFGRAEAANNT
+304 VYGFGRAEAANNT
-317 YIADGIE
+317 YTADGIE

-345 ANNTVN
+345 ANNTVS

-421 SGNLLSAHDVHVHS
+421 SDNLLSAHDVHVHS

-446 DTASV
+446 DTTSV

-462 SETMQ
+462 VESQ
-467 STDFENGLTI
+467 LDSDFENGLTI

-555 YHSGADISTVTLQN
+555 YHSGADTSTVTLQN
-569 NRARVLDSDFAG
+569 NRARVLDSEFTG
-581 QFGVAGAE
+581 QLGVAGAE

-685 GESYVMSVSATDA
+685 GGSSVMSVSATDA

-723 THVVAAHLDA
+723 TNVVAAHLDA

-770 ENHVALSGT
+770 GNHVALSGT

-820 RLTAENQGVASGNN
+820 RLTAENQ
-834 VALSGTK
+834 
-841 FSGTSNVA
+841 
-849 TVLLG
+849 
-854 ATQAE
+854 
-859 TENNAIVVEDSSFTG
+859 
-874 TTSLLGV
+874 
-881 QLAAEKRGVASGT
+881 GVASGT

-1454 SAVNSFSL
+1454 GAVNSFSL

>member
-39 ADEAPNYSTQSG
+39 ADEAPNYSAQSG

-59 TEQTAESNALTI
+59 AEQTAESNALTI

-103 MTVGGQTSTFASAV
+103 MTIGGQKSTFASAI
-117 LVMNVWADNVD
+117 LPTNIWADNCE
-128 SLEADANKAT
+128 SFEADANKMT
-138 LNTSAD
+138 LNSSVD

-159 GEATIRNSETVID
+159 GEATIRNSETMIN
-172 DVEINVTVDPSDVSL
+172 DVEINVTVDPSGVSL
-187 EDLGAFWAWG
+187 EDRGAFWAWG
-197 AYVDNLSAEAG
+197 AYVDNFSADAG

-213 HFSGNS
+213 HFSENS

-240 EQVNTVVAEDN
+240 EQVNTVVAEGN
-251 RFVLENLTITTDTG
+251 RFVLENLSISTDDG
-265 YFRGVTTVGADEAQ
+265 YFRGVTAFGADEVQ
-279 IDRNKTTVTDLTF
+279 IHRNATTVKDLTL
-292 SSTDFAYVEGME
+292 SPKTFAVVEGME
-304 VYDFGRAEAANNT
+304 VYGFGRAEAANNT
-317 YIADGIE
+317 YTADGIE

-339 GDSAVF
+339 GDSVVIS
-345 ANNTVN
+345 NNSVN

-366 VYGIQTRDV
+366 VYGIQTSDV
-375 ADVTANATTVT
+375 ADVSANATTVT
-386 LDKITLSPWDA
+386 LDKIALSPWDA
-397 GSSYETESL
+397 GSSVETESL

-421 SGNLLSAHDVHVHS
+421 NDNLLSAHDVHVHS

-484 TGNAEISRNA
+484 SGNAEISRNA

-507 YGGRYWAVGSTQNAS
+507 YGGRYWAVGLTQNAS

-532 ENVTNTGPEADLWA
+532 ENVANTGPEADLWA

-555 YHSGADISTVTLQN
+555 YHSGADTSTVTLQN
-569 NRARVLDSDFAG
+569 NRARVLDSKFTG
-581 QFGVAGAE
+581 QLGVAGAE

-637 LIAEGVTASDYA
+637 LIAEGVTASNYS

-667 QNILMQGNRLEMT
+667 QNILMQGNWLEMT

-714 ARNDQGTAV
+714 ASNDQGTAE
-723 THVVAAHLDA
+723 TIVVAAHLDA
-733 TQAVAENNATVVEDS
+733 TQAVAENNAMVIKNSSFAGTTVLEGVNQRTENSGVASGNSVSVSKTNFSGTNNVFAVDLVAMKAEVENNSMVVEDS
-748 SFTGTTRLW
+748 SFAGTTALE
-757 GVRLV
+757 GVNLTT
-762 AENQGIAS
+762 ENRG
-770 ENHVALSGT
+770 VVSGT
-779 KFSGTSN
+779 G
-786 VAAVSLGATQAET
+786 
-799 ENNVIIVEDS
+799 
-809 SFTGTTSLLGV
+809 
-820 RLTAENQGVASGNN
+820 
-834 VALSGTK
+834 
-841 FSGTSNVA
+841 
-849 TVLLG
+849 
-854 ATQAE
+854 
-859 TENNAIVVEDSSFTG
+859 
-874 TTSLLGV
+874 
-881 QLAAEKRGVASGT
+881 
-894 SVSVSGATVSG
+894 VSVSGATVTG
-905 YGLIEAVSV
+905 YGLIQAVAVQSPN
-914 YSQDTVEVNNSTLLL
+914 TVEVDNSTLLL
-929 SDVSMDGEPAL
+929 SDVSMEGEQAL
-940 IAGVDSSGKTVSV
+940 IAGVAIFGKTVSV
-953 QNTLVQ
+953 QNTFVQ
-959 ATEVDIQDNKELK
+959 ATQLTMKDNG
-972 ERNVLAGVSAF
+972 ERNALGGVSVE
-983 ITNDGG
+983 INDGG
-989 TFTNKNTVVSVN
+989 TFTNENTVVSLLN
-1001 KSDITN
+1001 NSEITD
-1007 GYVAGTLVA
+1007 GYVAGTLVS
-1016 LADGGQVEI
+1016 LVDGGQVEI

-1031 VSYSTVDDVY
+1031 VSNSTVDDVY
-1041 GTGIVASGNV
+1041 GTGIVASGDV

-1071 YDVSIKNGTSTRSGN
+1071 YDVSVKSETSTRSGN

-1099 INEVGSISGF
+1099 INTVGSISGF

-1118 ANKMNAVLTVK
+1118 ANKKNAVLTVTQ
-1129 KATGGQTEFDGVTIE
+1129 AAEGQTKFDGVTIE
-1144 IASDDFLD
+1144 IASDDFLE

-1175 ESHTFIETT
+1175 ESHTFLETT
-1184 YTADGDVVLGN
+1184 YTAKGDVVLGN

-1202 NNLFNNKT
+1202 NDLFNNKT

-1326 ATRYQTDGVLYVDGS
+1326 ATRYQTDGVLYADGS

-1373 GLGALWDLSESLKLD
+1373 GLGALWNLTESLKLD

-1398 DDDDVSLNN
+1398 DDDDVGLNN
-1407 RYNDKLDLD
+1407 RYNDKLELD

-1426 ARLLGDF
+1426 ARFLGDF

-1462 DVPSLEG
+1462 DLPSLEG

>member
-1 MLIANLRTKRTL
+1 MLIENLRTKRTL

-27 ASAADTLQGKVV
+27 ANAADTLQGKVV
-39 ADEAPNYSTQSG
+39 ADEAPNYSAQSG

-59 TEQTAESNALTI
+59 AEQTAESNALTI

-82 QIPVSHIYLSE
+82 QIPVTHIYLSE

-103 MTVGGQTSTFASAV
+103 MTIGGQTSTFASAV

-128 SLEADANKAT
+128 SLEADANKET
-138 LNTSAD
+138 LD
-144 AAGSYAFSNIFATRI
+144 ANVEASGGYAFTNIFATRI
-159 GEATIRNSETVID
+159 GEATIRNSETVIG
-172 DVEINVTVDPSDVSL
+172 DVEINVIADPSDDSD
-187 EDLGAFWAWG
+187 EDIGAFWAWG
-197 AYVDNLSAEAG
+197 AYVNNPSAEAG

-219 LTLSDTKIAA
+219 LTLSGTKIDA
-229 PKEMYVDGVMT
+229 PEIYVDGVMT
-240 EQVNTVVAEDN
+240 QQVNTVVAEDN
-251 RFVLENLTITTDTG
+251 RIVLENLSITTDDG
-265 YFRGVTTVGADEAQ
+265 HFRGVTAVGADEAQ
-279 IDRNKTTVTDLTF
+279 IYRNETTVTGLIF
-292 SSTDFAYVEGME
+292 SSTDFASVEGME
-304 VYDFGRAEAANNT
+304 VNGFGRAEAANNT
-317 YIADGIE
+317 YTADGIE
-324 LNGSDLILSGGWFQD
+324 LNGSDLILRGGRFLD
-339 GDSAVF
+339 GDSVVF
-345 ANNTVN
+345 SNNTVN
-351 IADVTAGSVSGELLT
+351 IADITAGSTSGELLT
-366 VYGIQTRDV
+366 VYGMLTSGV

-421 SGNLLSAHDVHVHS
+421 SDNLLSVHDVHVHS

-446 DTASV
+446 DTVSV

-484 TGNAEISRNA
+484 SGNAEISRNE

-507 YGGRYWAVGSTQNAS
+507 YGGRYWAVDSAQNAS

-546 ARAGLGDEA
+546 AGAGLGDEV
-555 YHSGADISTVTLQN
+555 YHSGADTSTVTLQN
-569 NRARVLDSDFAG
+569 NRARVLDSKFTG
-581 QFGVAGAE
+581 QLGVAGAE
-589 VDIRGSAD
+589 VDIRGSAV

-605 RNVTADHFS
+605 SNVTADRFY
-614 ALGASYVGYV
+614 ALGASYVGSE

-649 QFVAARSFFTDG
+649 QFVAARSLFTDG

-685 GESYVMSVSATDA
+685 GGSSVMSVSATEA

-714 ARNDQGTAV
+714 ASNDQGTAV
-723 THVVAAHLDA
+723 TNVVAAHLDA
-733 TQAVAENNATVVEDS
+733 TQAVAENNATV
-748 SFTGTTRLW
+748 
-757 GVRLV
+757 
-762 AENQGIAS
+762 
-770 ENHVALSGT
+770 
-779 KFSGTSN
+779 
-786 VAAVSLGATQAET
+786 
-799 ENNVIIVEDS
+799 VEDS

-859 TENNAIVVEDSSFTG
+859 TENNAMLVEDSSFTG

-881 QLAAEKRGVASGT
+881 QLAAENRGVASGT
-894 SVSVSGATVSG
+894 SVSVSGVEVSG

-914 YSQDTVEVNNSTLLL
+914 YSQNTVEVDNSTLLL
-929 SDVSMDGEPAL
+929 SNVSMDGEPAL
-940 IAGVDSSGKTVSV
+940 IAGVDSLGKTVSV
-953 QNTLVQ
+953 QNILVQ

-989 TFTNKNTVVSVN
+989 TFTNKNTIVSVN

-1031 VSYSTVDDVY
+1031 VSNSTVDDVY
-1041 GTGIVASGNV
+1041 GTGIVASGDV

-1071 YDVSIKNGTSTRSGN
+1071 YDVSVKSETSTRSGN

-1099 INEVGSISGF
+1099 TNTVGSISGF

-1118 ANKMNAVLTVK
+1118 ANKKKAVLTVTD
-1129 KATGGQTEFDGVTIE
+1129 ADAGQMEFNGVTIE
-1144 IASDDFLD
+1144 IASDDFLE

-1184 YTADGDVVLGN
+1184 YTADGDVVLGDGN
-1195 GENLTSE
+1195 SLTSE
-1202 NNLFNNKT
+1202 NDLFNNKT

-1373 GLGALWDLSESLKLD
+1373 GLGALWDLNESLKLD

>member
-1 MLIANLRTKRTL
+1 MLIENLRTKRTL
-13 LSLAVAAALTLSVQ
+13 LSLAVATALTLSVQ
-27 ASAADTLQGKVV
+27 ANAANTLQGKVV

-59 TEQTAESNALTI
+59 AEQTAESNALTI
-71 NDANGTVKLPD
+71 NDANGTVKQAD

-103 MTVGGQTSTFASAV
+103 MTVGGQTSKFDSAV
-117 LVMNVWADNVD
+117 LFMNVWADNVD
-128 SLEADANKAT
+128 SLEADANKVT
-138 LNTSAD
+138 LD
-144 AAGSYAFSNIFATRI
+144 ANVEASGGYAFTNIFATRI
-159 GEATIRNSETVID
+159 GEATIRNSETVIG
-172 DVEINVTVDPSDVSL
+172 DVEIKVIADPSDDSD
-187 EDLGAFWAWG
+187 EDIGAFWAWG
-197 AYVDNLSAEAG
+197 AYVNNPSAEAG

-219 LTLSDTKIAA
+219 LTLSGTKIAA
-229 PKEMYVDGVMT
+229 PEIYVDGVMT
-240 EQVNTVVAEDN
+240 QQVNTVVAEDN
-251 RFVLENLTITTDTG
+251 RYVLENLSITTDDG
-265 YFRGVTTVGADEAQ
+265 HFRGVTAVGADEAQ
-279 IDRNKTTVTDLTF
+279 IYRNETTVTGLIF
-292 SSTDFAYVEGME
+292 SSTDFASVEGME
-304 VYDFGRAEAANNT
+304 VNGFGRAEAANNT
-317 YIADGIE
+317 YTADGIE
-324 LNGSDLILSGGWFQD
+324 LNGSDLILRGGRFLD

-351 IADVTAGSVSGELLT
+351 ITNVTAGSVSGELLT
-366 VYGIQTRDV
+366 VYGIQTSDV
-375 ADVTANATTVT
+375 ADVSANATTVT

-421 SGNLLSAHDVHVHS
+421 SDNLLSVHDVHVHS

-484 TGNAEISRNA
+484 SGNAEISRNE

-507 YGGRYWAVGSTQNAS
+507 YGGRYWAVGSAQNAS

-546 ARAGLGDEA
+546 ARAGLGDEV
-555 YHSGADISTVTLQN
+555 YHSGADTSTVTLQN
-569 NRARVLDSDFAG
+569 NRARVLDSKFTG
-581 QFGVAGAE
+581 QLGVAGAE
-589 VDIRGSAD
+589 VDIRGSAV

-605 RNVTADHFS
+605 SNVTADRFY
-614 ALGASYVGYV
+614 ALGASYVGSE

-649 QFVAARSFFTDG
+649 QFVAARSLFTDG

-685 GESYVMSVSATDA
+685 GGSSVMSVSATEA

-714 ARNDQGTAV
+714 ASNDQGTAV
-723 THVVAAHLDA
+723 TNVVAAHLDA
-733 TQAVAENNATVVEDS
+733 TQAVAENNATV
-748 SFTGTTRLW
+748 
-757 GVRLV
+757 
-762 AENQGIAS
+762 
-770 ENHVALSGT
+770 
-779 KFSGTSN
+779 
-786 VAAVSLGATQAET
+786 
-799 ENNVIIVEDS
+799 VEDS

-859 TENNAIVVEDSSFTG
+859 TENNAMLVEDSSFTG

-881 QLAAEKRGVASGT
+881 HLAAEKRGVASGT

-1041 GTGIVASGNV
+1041 GTGIVASGDV

-1109 DTIGLNVTE
+1109 DTIGLNVTQD
-1118 ANKMNAVLTVK
+1118 NIDQAVLTVTQ
-1129 KATGGQTEFDGVTIE
+1129 AAEGQTKFDGVTIE
-1144 IASDDFLD
+1144 IASDDFLE

-1202 NNLFNNKT
+1202 NDLFNNKT

-1286 LRVNPNWTMAGF
+1286 LRINPNWTMAGF

-1326 ATRYQTDGVLYVDGS
+1326 ATRYQTDGVLYADGS

-1373 GLGALWDLSESLKLD
+1373 GLGALWDLNESLKLD

-1407 RYNDKLDLD
+1407 RYNDKLELD

>member
-39 ADEAPNYSTQSG
+39 ADEAPNYSAQSG

-59 TEQTAESNALTI
+59 AEQTAESNALTI

-103 MTVGGQTSTFASAV
+103 MTIGGQKSTFASAI
-117 LVMNVWADNVD
+117 LPTNIWADNCE
-128 SLEADANKAT
+128 SFEADANKMT
-138 LNTSAD
+138 LNSSVD

-159 GEATIRNSETVID
+159 GEATIRNSETMIN
-172 DVEINVTVDPSDVSL
+172 DVEINVTVDPSGVSL
-187 EDLGAFWAWG
+187 EDRGAFWAWG
-197 AYVDNLSAEAG
+197 AYVDNFSADAG

-213 HFSGNS
+213 HFSENS

-240 EQVNTVVAEDN
+240 EQVNTVVAEGN
-251 RFVLENLTITTDTG
+251 RFVLENLSISTDDG
-265 YFRGVTTVGADEAQ
+265 YFRGVTAFGADEVQ
-279 IDRNKTTVTDLTF
+279 IHRNATTVKDLTL
-292 SSTDFAYVEGME
+292 SPKTFAVVEGME
-304 VYDFGRAEAANNT
+304 VYGFGRAEAANNT
-317 YIADGIE
+317 YTADGIE

-339 GDSAVF
+339 GDSVVIS
-345 ANNTVN
+345 NNSVN

-366 VYGIQTRDV
+366 VYGIQTSDV
-375 ADVTANATTVT
+375 ADVSANATTVT
-386 LDKITLSPWDA
+386 LDKIALSPWDA
-397 GSSYETESL
+397 GSSVETESL

-421 SGNLLSAHDVHVHS
+421 NDNLLSAHDVHVHS

-484 TGNAEISRNA
+484 SGNAEISRNA
-494 VSVKDVTAADLRL
+494 VSVKDVTTADLRL

-555 YHSGADISTVTLQN
+555 YHSGADTSTVTLQN
-569 NRARVLDSDFAG
+569 NRARVLDSKFTG
-581 QFGVAGAE
+581 QLGVAGAE
-589 VDIRGSAD
+589 VDIRGSAV

-637 LIAEGVTASDYA
+637 LIAEGVTASNYS

-714 ARNDQGTAV
+714 ASNDQGTAE
-723 THVVAAHLDA
+723 TIVVAAHLYA
-733 TQAVAENNATVVEDS
+733 TQAVAENNAMVIKNSSFVGTTVLEGLNQQTENSGVASGNSVSVSKTNFSGTNNVFAVDLVAMKAEVENNSMVVEDS
-748 SFTGTTRLW
+748 SFAGTTALE
-757 GVRLV
+757 GVNLTT
-762 AENQGIAS
+762 ENRG
-770 ENHVALSGT
+770 VVSGT
-779 KFSGTSN
+779 G
-786 VAAVSLGATQAET
+786 VS
-799 ENNVIIVEDS
+799 I
-809 SFTGTTSLLGV
+809 
-820 RLTAENQGVASGNN
+820 
-834 VALSGTK
+834 
-841 FSGTSNVA
+841 
-849 TVLLG
+849 
-854 ATQAE
+854 
-859 TENNAIVVEDSSFTG
+859 
-874 TTSLLGV
+874 
-881 QLAAEKRGVASGT
+881 
-894 SVSVSGATVSG
+894 SGATVTG
-905 YGLIEAVSV
+905 YGLIQAVAVQSPN
-914 YSQDTVEVNNSTLLL
+914 TVEVDNSTLLL
-929 SDVSMDGEPAL
+929 SDVSMEGEQAL
-940 IAGVDSSGKTVSV
+940 IAGVAIFGKTVSV
-953 QNTLVQ
+953 QNTFVQ
-959 ATEVDIQDNKELK
+959 ATLLTMKDNG
-972 ERNVLAGVSAF
+972 ERNALGGVSVE
-983 ITNDGG
+983 INDGG
-989 TFTNKNTVVSVN
+989 TFTNENTVVSLLN
-1001 KSDITN
+1001 NSEITD
-1007 GYVAGTLVA
+1007 GYVAGTLVS
-1016 LADGGQVEI
+1016 LVDGGQVEI

-1031 VSYSTVDDVY
+1031 VSNSTVDDVY
-1041 GTGIVASGNV
+1041 GTGIVASGDV

-1066 VVGGV
+1066 VEGGV
-1071 YDVSIKNGTSTRSGN
+1071 YDVSVKNGTSTRSGN

-1099 INEVGSISGF
+1099 TNTVGSISGF

-1118 ANKMNAVLTVK
+1118 ANKEKAVLTVTD
-1129 KATGGQTEFDGVTIE
+1129 ADAGQMEFNGVTIE
-1144 IASDDFLD
+1144 IASDDFLE

-1161 VEGGKYTFKDLTVK
+1161 VEGGKYTFTGLTVK
-1175 ESHTFIETT
+1175 ESHTFLETT
-1184 YTADGDVVLGN
+1184 YTAEDGVVLDADHG
-1195 GENLTSE
+1195 LTSE
-1202 NNLFNNKT
+1202 NDLFNNKT

-1233 GAEFIADEGIAAMV
+1233 GAEFIADEGIAALV

-1286 LRVNPNWTMAGF
+1286 LRVNPNWILAGF
-1298 VEAGW
+1298 IEAGW

-1373 GLGALWDLSESLKLD
+1373 GLGAMWDLNESLKLD

-1398 DDDDVSLNN
+1398 DDDDVGLNN
-1407 RYNDKLDLD
+1407 RYNDKLELD

>member
-39 ADEAPNYSTQSG
+39 ADEAPNYSAQSG

-59 TEQTAESNALTI
+59 AEQTAESNALTI
-71 NDANGTVKLPD
+71 NDANGTVKQAD

-128 SLEADANKAT
+128 SLEADANKVT
-138 LNTSAD
+138 LNSSVD

-159 GEATIRNSETVID
+159 GEATIRNSETMIN
-172 DVEINVTVDPSDVSL
+172 DVEINVTVDPSGVSL
-187 EDLGAFWAWG
+187 EDRGAFGAWG
-197 AYVDNLSAEAG
+197 AYVDNFSADAG

-213 HFSGNS
+213 HFSENS

-240 EQVNTVVAEDN
+240 EQVNTVVAEGN
-251 RFVLENLTITTDTG
+251 RFVLENLSISTDDG
-265 YFRGVTTVGADEAQ
+265 YFRGVTAFGADEVQ
-279 IDRNKTTVTDLTF
+279 IHRNATTVKDLTL
-292 SSTDFAYVEGME
+292 SPKTFAVVEGME
-304 VYDFGRAEAANNT
+304 VYGFGRAEAANNT
-317 YIADGIE
+317 YTADGIE

-339 GDSAVF
+339 GDSVVIS
-345 ANNTVN
+345 NNSVN

-366 VYGIQTRDV
+366 VYGIQTSDV
-375 ADVTANATTVT
+375 ADVSANATTVT
-386 LDKITLSPWDA
+386 LDKIALSPWDA
-397 GSSYETESL
+397 GSSVETESL

-421 SGNLLSAHDVHVHS
+421 NDNLLSAHDVHVHS

-451 SLIGN
+451 SLTGN

-555 YHSGADISTVTLQN
+555 YHSGADNSTVTLQN
-569 NRARVLDSDFAG
+569 NRARVLDSKFTG
-581 QFGVAGAE
+581 QLGVAGAE

-637 LIAEGVTASDYA
+637 LIAEGVTASNYS

-714 ARNDQGTAV
+714 ASNDQGTAE
-723 THVVAAHLDA
+723 TIVVAAHLYA
-733 TQAVAENNATVVEDS
+733 TQAVAENNAMVIKNSSFVGTTVLEGVNQRTENSGVASGNSVSVSKTNFSGTNNIFAVDLVAMKAEVENNSMVVEDS
-748 SFTGTTRLW
+748 SFAGTTALE
-757 GVRLV
+757 GVNLTT
-762 AENQGIAS
+762 ENRG
-770 ENHVALSGT
+770 VVSGT
-779 KFSGTSN
+779 G
-786 VAAVSLGATQAET
+786 VS
-799 ENNVIIVEDS
+799 I
-809 SFTGTTSLLGV
+809 
-820 RLTAENQGVASGNN
+820 
-834 VALSGTK
+834 
-841 FSGTSNVA
+841 
-849 TVLLG
+849 
-854 ATQAE
+854 
-859 TENNAIVVEDSSFTG
+859 
-874 TTSLLGV
+874 
-881 QLAAEKRGVASGT
+881 
-894 SVSVSGATVSG
+894 SGATVTG
-905 YGLIEAVSV
+905 YGLIQAVAVQSPN
-914 YSQDTVEVNNSTLLL
+914 TVEVDNSTLLL
-929 SDVSMDGEPAL
+929 SDVSMEGEQAL
-940 IAGVDSSGKTVSV
+940 IAGVAIFGKTVSV
-953 QNTLVQ
+953 QNTFVQ
-959 ATEVDIQDNKELK
+959 ATQLTMKDNG
-972 ERNVLAGVSAF
+972 ERNALGGVSVE
-983 ITNDGG
+983 INDGG
-989 TFTNKNTVVSVN
+989 TFTNENTVVSLLN
-1001 KSDITN
+1001 NSEITD
-1007 GYVAGTLVA
+1007 GYVAGTLVS
-1016 LADGGQVEI
+1016 LVDGGQVEI

-1031 VSYSTVDDVY
+1031 VSNSTVDDVY
-1041 GTGIVASGNV
+1041 GTGIVASGDV

-1071 YDVSIKNGTSTRSGN
+1071 YDVSVKSETSTRGGN

-1099 INEVGSISGF
+1099 TNKVGSISGF

-1118 ANKMNAVLTVK
+1118 ANKEKAVLTVTD
-1129 KATGGQTEFDGVTIE
+1129 ADAGQMEFNGVTIE
-1144 IASDDFLD
+1144 IASDDFLE

-1161 VEGGKYTFKDLTVK
+1161 VEGGTYTFTDLTVK
-1175 ESHTFIETT
+1175 ESHTFLETT
-1184 YTADGDVVLGN
+1184 YMADGKVVLDDGN
-1195 GENLTSE
+1195 SLTSE
-1202 NNLFNNKT
+1202 NDLFNNKT

-1326 ATRYQTDGVLYVDGS
+1326 ATRYQTDGVLYADGS

-1373 GLGALWDLSESLKLD
+1373 GLGAMWGLNESLKLD
-1388 TYARYMVTYL
+1388 TYVRYMVTYL

-1407 RYNDKLDLD
+1407 RYNDKLELD

-1433 NDYASWKVGAA
+1433 NDYASWKV
-1444 YEHVFDGDAE
+1444 
-1454 SAVNSFSL
+1454 
-1462 DVPSLEG
+1462 
-1469 DTGVFELG
+1469 
-1477 LRIRPSLESNWAVD
+1477 
-1491 LGAKGYVGD
+1491 
-1500 REGVTGNMT
+1500 
-1509 VRYSF
+1509 

>member
-1 MLIANLRTKRTL
+1 MLIENLRTKRTL

-27 ASAADTLQGKVV
+27 ASAADTLQGKIV
-39 ADEAPNYSTQSG
+39 ADEAPNYSAQSG

-59 TEQTAESNALTI
+59 AEQTAESNALTI
-71 NDANGTVKLPD
+71 NDANGTVKQAD
-82 QIPVSHIYLSE
+82 QIPVSHIYLFE

-103 MTVGGQTSTFASAV
+103 MTIGGQTSTFASAF

-128 SLEADANKAT
+128 SLEADANEVT
-138 LNTSAD
+138 LD
-144 AAGSYAFSNIFATRI
+144 ANVEASGGYAFTNIFATRI
-159 GEATIRNSETVID
+159 GEATIRNSETVIG
-172 DVEINVTVDPSDVSL
+172 DVEINLIADPSDDSD
-187 EDLGAFWAWG
+187 EDIGAFWAWG
-197 AYVDNLSAEAG
+197 AYVNNPSAEAE
-208 MTSSV
+208 MTSSAR
-213 HFSGNS
+213 FSGNR
-219 LTLSDTKIAA
+219 LTLSGTKIDA
-229 PKEMYVDGVMT
+229 PEIYVDGVLT
-240 EQVNTVVAEDN
+240 QQVNTVVAEDN
-251 RFVLENLTITTDTG
+251 RYVLENLSITTDDG
-265 YFRGVTTVGADEAQ
+265 HFRGVTAFGADEVQ
-279 IDRNKTTVTDLTF
+279 IYRNETTVTGLIF
-292 SSTDFAYVEGME
+292 SSTDFASVEGME
-304 VYDFGRAEAANNT
+304 VNGFGRAEAANNT
-317 YIADGIE
+317 YTADGIE
-324 LNGSDLILSGGWFQD
+324 LNGSDLILRGGRFLD

-351 IADVTAGSVSGELLT
+351 IANVTAGSVSGELLT
-366 VYGIQTRDV
+366 VYGIQTSDV
-375 ADVTANATTVT
+375 ADVSANATTVT

-421 SGNLLSAHDVHVHS
+421 SDNLLSVHDVHVHS

-446 DTASV
+446 NTASV

-484 TGNAEISRNA
+484 SGNAEISRNE

-507 YGGRYWAVGSTQNAS
+507 YGGRYWAVGSAQNAS

-546 ARAGLGDEA
+546 ARAGLGDEV
-555 YHSGADISTVTLQN
+555 YHSGADTSTVTLQN
-569 NRARVLDSDFAG
+569 NRARVLDSKFTG
-581 QFGVAGAE
+581 QLGVAGAE
-589 VDIRGSAD
+589 VDIRGSAV

-605 RNVTADHFS
+605 SNVTADRFY
-614 ALGASYVGYV
+614 ALGASYVGSE

-649 QFVAARSFFTDG
+649 QFVAARSLFTDG

-685 GESYVMSVSATDA
+685 GGSSVMSVSATEA

-714 ARNDQGTAV
+714 ASNDQGTAV
-723 THVVAAHLDA
+723 TNVVAAHLDA

-748 SFTGTTRLW
+748 SFTGTT
-757 GVRLV
+757 
-762 AENQGIAS
+762 
-770 ENHVALSGT
+770 
-779 KFSGTSN
+779 
-786 VAAVSLGATQAET
+786 
-799 ENNVIIVEDS
+799 
-809 SFTGTTSLLGV
+809 SLLGV
-820 RLTAENQGVASGNN
+820 RLTAENQGGASGNN

-859 TENNAIVVEDSSFTG
+859 TENNAMLVEDSSFTG

-881 QLAAEKRGVASGT
+881 QLAAENRGVASGT
-894 SVSVSGATVSG
+894 SVSVSGVEVSG

-914 YSQDTVEVNNSTLLL
+914 YSQNTVEVDNSTLLL
-929 SDVSMDGEPAL
+929 SNVSMDGKPAL
-940 IAGVDSSGKTVSV
+940 IAGVDSLGKTVSV

-989 TFTNKNTVVSVN
+989 IFTNKNSIVSVN

-1031 VSYSTVDDVY
+1031 VSNSTVDDVY
-1041 GTGIVASGNV
+1041 GTGIVASGDV

-1066 VVGGV
+1066 VEGGV
-1071 YDVSIKNGTSTRSGN
+1071 YAVSVKNGTSTRSGN

-1099 INEVGSISGF
+1099 TNTVGSISGF

-1118 ANKMNAVLTVK
+1118 ANKEKAVLTVTQ
-1129 KATGGQTEFDGVTIE
+1129 AAEGQTKFDGVTIE
-1144 IASDDFLD
+1144 IASDDFLE

-1202 NNLFNNKT
+1202 NDLFNNKT

-1286 LRVNPNWTMAGF
+1286 LRINPNWTMAGF

-1373 GLGALWDLSESLKLD
+1373 GLGALWDLNESLKLD

-1398 DDDDVSLNN
+1398 DDDDVDLNN

>member
-1 MLIANLRTKRTL
+1 MLIESLRTKRTL

-39 ADEAPNYSTQSG
+39 ADEAPNYSAQSG

-159 GEATIRNSETVID
+159 GEATIRNSETMIN
-172 DVEINVTVDPSDVSL
+172 DVEINVTVDPYGVSL

-317 YIADGIE
+317 YMADGIE

-421 SGNLLSAHDVHVHS
+421 SDNLLSAHDVHVHS

-446 DTASV
+446 DTTSV
-451 SLIGN
+451 SLTGN
-456 KVELSN
+456 RVELSN
-462 SETMQ
+462 VESQ
-467 STDFENGLTI
+467 LDSDFENGLTI

-589 VDIRGSAD
+589 VDIRGSAV

-605 RNVTADHFS
+605 RNVTADRFS
-614 ALGASYVGYV
+614 ALGASYVGYEM
-624 TADQADVVMNGNT
+624 ADQADVVMNGNT

-723 THVVAAHLDA
+723 TNVVAAHLDA

-770 ENHVALSGT
+770 GNHVALSGT

-820 RLTAENQGVASGNN
+820 H
-834 VALSGTK
+834 
-841 FSGTSNVA
+841 
-849 TVLLG
+849 
-854 ATQAE
+854 
-859 TENNAIVVEDSSFTG
+859 
-874 TTSLLGV
+874 
-881 QLAAEKRGVASGT
+881 LAAEKRGVASGT

-1247 DAAKLGEVTAFG
+1247 DAAKLGGVTAFG

>member
-1 MLIANLRTKRTL
+1 MLIENIRTKRTL

-39 ADEAPNYSTQSG
+39 ADEAPNYSAQSG

-59 TEQTAESNALTI
+59 AEQTAESNALTI
-71 NDANGTVKLPD
+71 NDANGTVKQAD
-82 QIPVSHIYLSE
+82 QIPVSHIYLFE

-128 SLEADANKAT
+128 SLEADANKVT
-138 LNTSAD
+138 LD
-144 AAGSYAFSNIFATRI
+144 ANVEASGGYAFTNIFATRI
-159 GEATIRNSETVID
+159 GEGTIRNSETVIG
-172 DVEINVTVDPSDVSL
+172 DVEINVIADPSGESD
-187 EDLGAFWAWG
+187 EDIGAFWAWG
-197 AYVDNLSAEAG
+197 AYVNNRSAEAG

-219 LTLSDTKIAA
+219 LTLSGTKIAA
-229 PKEMYVDGVMT
+229 PEIYVDGVMT
-240 EQVNTVVAEDN
+240 QQVNTVVAEDN
-251 RFVLENLTITTDTG
+251 RYVLENLSITTDDG
-265 YFRGVTTVGADEAQ
+265 HFRGVTAFGADEVQ
-279 IDRNKTTVTDLTF
+279 IHRNATTAKDLTL
-292 SSTDFAYVEGME
+292 SPKTFAVVEGME
-304 VYDFGRAEAANNT
+304 VNGFGRAEAANNT
-317 YIADGIE
+317 YTADGIE
-324 LNGSDLILSGGWFQD
+324 LNGSALILRGGRFLD

-345 ANNTVN
+345 SNNTVN
-351 IADVTAGSVSGELLT
+351 IADVTAGSTSGELLT
-366 VYGIQTRDV
+366 VYGMLTSGV
-375 ADVTANATTVT
+375 ADVMATATTVT
-386 LDKITLSPWDA
+386 LDKIALSPWDA
-397 GSSYETESL
+397 GSSDETESL

-421 SGNLLSAHDVHVHS
+421 SDNLLSAHDVHVHS

-507 YGGRYWAVGSTQNAS
+507 YGGRYWAVGLTQNAS

-532 ENVTNTGPEADLWA
+532 ENVANTGPEADLWA

-555 YHSGADISTVTLQN
+555 YHSGADTSTVTLQN
-569 NRARVLDSDFAG
+569 NRARVLDSKFTG
-581 QFGVAGAE
+581 QLGVAGAE

-637 LIAEGVTASDYA
+637 LIAEGVTASNYS

-667 QNILMQGNRLEMT
+667 QNILMQGNWLEMT

-714 ARNDQGTAV
+714 ASNDQGTAE
-723 THVVAAHLDA
+723 TIVVAAHLDA
-733 TQAVAENNATVVEDS
+733 TQAVAENNAMVIKNSSFAGTTVLEGVNQRTENSGVASGNSVSVSKTNFSGTNNVFAVDLVAMKAEVENNSMVVEDS
-748 SFTGTTRLW
+748 SFAGTTALE
-757 GVRLV
+757 GVNLTT
-762 AENQGIAS
+762 ENRG
-770 ENHVALSGT
+770 VVSGT
-779 KFSGTSN
+779 G
-786 VAAVSLGATQAET
+786 
-799 ENNVIIVEDS
+799 
-809 SFTGTTSLLGV
+809 
-820 RLTAENQGVASGNN
+820 
-834 VALSGTK
+834 
-841 FSGTSNVA
+841 
-849 TVLLG
+849 
-854 ATQAE
+854 
-859 TENNAIVVEDSSFTG
+859 
-874 TTSLLGV
+874 
-881 QLAAEKRGVASGT
+881 
-894 SVSVSGATVSG
+894 VSVSGATVTG
-905 YGLIEAVSV
+905 YGLIQAVAVQSPN
-914 YSQDTVEVNNSTLLL
+914 TVEVDNSTLLL
-929 SDVSMDGEPAL
+929 SDVSMEGEQAL
-940 IAGVDSSGKTVSV
+940 IAGVAIFGKTVSV
-953 QNTLVQ
+953 QNTFVQ
-959 ATEVDIQDNKELK
+959 ATQLTMKDNG
-972 ERNVLAGVSAF
+972 ERNALGGVSVE
-983 ITNDGG
+983 INDGG
-989 TFTNKNTVVSVN
+989 TFTNENTVVSLLN
-1001 KSDITN
+1001 NSEITD
-1007 GYVAGTLVA
+1007 GYVAGTLVS
-1016 LADGGQVEI
+1016 LVDGGQVEI

-1031 VSYSTVDDVY
+1031 VSNSTVDDVY
-1041 GTGIVASGNV
+1041 GTGIVASGDV

-1071 YDVSIKNGTSTRSGN
+1071 YDVSVKSETSTRSGN

-1099 INEVGSISGF
+1099 INTVGSISGF

-1118 ANKMNAVLTVK
+1118 ANKKNAVLTVTQ
-1129 KATGGQTEFDGVTIE
+1129 AAEGQTKFDGVTIE
-1144 IASDDFLD
+1144 IASDDFLE

-1202 NNLFNNKT
+1202 NDLFNNKT

-1326 ATRYQTDGVLYVDGS
+1326 ATRYQTDGVLYADGS

-1373 GLGALWDLSESLKLD
+1373 GLGAMWGLNESLKLD
-1388 TYARYMVTYL
+1388 TYVHYMVTYL

-1407 RYNDKLDLD
+1407 RYNDKLELD

>member
-1 MLIANLRTKRTL
+1 MLIESLRTKRTL

-27 ASAADTLQGKVV
+27 ANAADTLQGQVV
-39 ADEAPNYSTQSG
+39 ADKAPNYSAQSG

-59 TEQTAESNALTI
+59 AEQTAESNALTI

-103 MTVGGQTSTFASAV
+103 MTVGGQNSTFASAV
-117 LVMNVWADNVD
+117 LLMNVWADNVD
-128 SLEADANKAT
+128 SLEADANKVA
-138 LNTSAD
+138 LNTNAD
-144 AAGSYAFSNIFATRI
+144 AAGSYAFTNILAMKI
-159 GEATIRNSETVID
+159 VDATIRNSETVID
-172 DVEINVTVDPSDVSL
+172 DVEINVTVDPSDDSV

-197 AYVDNLSAEAG
+197 ASVDNLSADAG

-213 HFSGNS
+213 RFSGNS
-219 LTLSDTKIAA
+219 LTLSGTKIDA
-229 PKEMYVDGVMT
+229 PEIYVDGVMSQ
-240 EQVNTVVAEDN
+240 QVNTVVAEDN
-251 RFVLENLTITTDTG
+251 RFVLENLSITTDDG
-265 YFRGVTTVGADEAQ
+265 HFRGVTAFGADEVQ
-279 IDRNKTTVTDLTF
+279 IHRNATTAKDLTL
-292 SSTDFAYVEGME
+292 SPKTFAVVEGME
-304 VYDFGRAEAANNT
+304 VNGFGRAEAANNT
-317 YIADGIE
+317 YTADGIE
-324 LNGSDLILSGGWFQD
+324 LNGSDLILRGGRFLD

-345 ANNTVN
+345 ANNTVK
-351 IADVTAGSVSGELLT
+351 IANVTAGSTSGELLT
-366 VYGIQTRDV
+366 VYGMLTSGV
-375 ADVTANATTVT
+375 ADVMATATTVT
-386 LDKITLSPWDA
+386 LDKIALSPWDA
-397 GSSYETESL
+397 GSSDETESL

-421 SGNLLSAHDVHVHS
+421 SDNLLSAHDVHVHS

-507 YGGRYWAVGSTQNAS
+507 YGGRYWAVGSTQNDS

-555 YHSGADISTVTLQN
+555 YHSGADTSTVTLQN
-569 NRARVLDSDFAG
+569 NRARVLDSKFTG
-581 QFGVAGAE
+581 QLGVAGAE

-637 LIAEGVTASDYA
+637 LIAEGVTASNYS

-707 LEVSGLT
+707 FEVSGLT
-714 ARNDQGTAV
+714 ASNDQGTAE
-723 THVVAAHLDA
+723 TIVVAAHLYA
-733 TQAVAENNATVVEDS
+733 TQAVAENNAMVIKNS
-748 SFTGTTRLW
+748 SFVGTTVLE
-757 GVRLV
+757 GV
-762 AENQGIAS
+762 NQR
-770 ENHVALSGT
+770 
-779 KFSGTSN
+779 
-786 VAAVSLGATQAET
+786 T
-799 ENNVIIVEDS
+799 ENS
-809 SFTGTTSLLGV
+809 
-820 RLTAENQGVASGNN
+820 GVASGNSVSVSKTN
-834 VALSGTK
+834 
-841 FSGTSNVA
+841 FSGTNNVFA
-849 TVLLG
+849 VDLV
-854 ATQAE
+854 AMKAE
-859 TENNAIVVEDSSFTG
+859 VENNSMVVEDSAFAG
-874 TTSLLGV
+874 TTALEGV
-881 QLAAEKRGVASGT
+881 NLTTENRGVVSGT
-894 SVSVSGATVSG
+894 GVSISGATVTG
-905 YGLIEAVSV
+905 YGLIQAVAVQSPN
-914 YSQDTVEVNNSTLLL
+914 TVEVDNSTLLL
-929 SDVSMDGEPAL
+929 SDVSMEGEQAL
-940 IAGVDSSGKTVSV
+940 IAGVAIFGKTVSV
-953 QNTLVQ
+953 QNTFVQ
-959 ATEVDIQDNKELK
+959 ATQLTMKDNG
-972 ERNVLAGVSAF
+972 ERNALGGVSVE
-983 ITNDGG
+983 INDGG
-989 TFTNKNTVVSVN
+989 TFTNENTVVSLLN
-1001 KSDITN
+1001 NSEITD
-1007 GYVAGTLVA
+1007 GYVAGTLVS
-1016 LADGGQVEI
+1016 LVDGGQVEI

-1031 VSYSTVDDVY
+1031 VSNSTVDDVY
-1041 GTGIVASGNV
+1041 GTGIVASGDV

-1071 YDVSIKNGTSTRSGN
+1071 YDVSVKSETSTRSGN

-1099 INEVGSISGF
+1099 TNKVGSISGF

-1118 ANKMNAVLTVK
+1118 ANKEKAVLTVTD
-1129 KATGGQTEFDGVTIE
+1129 ADAGQMEFNGVTIE
-1144 IASDDFLD
+1144 IASDDFLE

-1184 YTADGDVVLGN
+1184 YTADGDVVLGDGN
-1195 GENLTSE
+1195 SLTSE
-1202 NNLFNNKT
+1202 NDLFNNKT

-1326 ATRYQTDGVLYVDGS
+1326 ATRYQTDGVLYADGS

-1373 GLGALWDLSESLKLD
+1373 GLGAMWGLNESLKLD

-1407 RYNDKLDLD
+1407 RYNDKLELD

-1433 NDYASWKVGAA
+1433 NDNASWKVGAA

>member
-1 MLIANLRTKRTL
+1 MLIENLRTKRTL
-13 LSLAVAAALTLSVQ
+13 LSLAVATALTLSVQ
-27 ASAADTLQGKVV
+27 ANAADTLQGKVV

-59 TEQTAESNALTI
+59 AEQTAESNALTI
-71 NDANGTVKLPD
+71 NDANGTVKQAN

-103 MTVGGQTSTFASAV
+103 MTIGGQTSTFASAF

-128 SLEADANKAT
+128 SLEADANKVT
-138 LNTSAD
+138 LD
-144 AAGSYAFSNIFATRI
+144 ANVEASGGYAFTNIFATRI
-159 GEATIRNSETVID
+159 GEATIRNSETVIG
-172 DVEINVTVDPSDVSL
+172 DVEINLIADPSDDSD
-187 EDLGAFWAWG
+187 EDIGAFWAWG
-197 AYVDNLSAEAG
+197 AYVNNPSAEAE

-229 PKEMYVDGVMT
+229 PEIYVDGVMT
-240 EQVNTVVAEDN
+240 QQVNTVVAEDN
-251 RFVLENLTITTDTG
+251 RFVLENLSITTDDG
-265 YFRGVTTVGADEAQ
+265 HFRGVTAFGADEVQ
-279 IDRNKTTVTDLTF
+279 IHRNATTAKDLTL
-292 SSTDFAYVEGME
+292 SPKTFAVVEGME
-304 VYDFGRAEAANNT
+304 VNGFGRAEAANNT
-317 YIADGIE
+317 YTADGIE
-324 LNGSDLILSGGWFQD
+324 LNGSDLILRGGRFLD

-351 IADVTAGSVSGELLT
+351 IANVTAGSVSGELLT
-366 VYGIQTRDV
+366 VYGIQTSDV
-375 ADVTANATTVT
+375 ADVSANATTVT

-421 SGNLLSAHDVHVHS
+421 SDNLLSVHDVHVYS

-484 TGNAEISRNA
+484 SGNAEISRNE
-494 VSVKDVTAADLRL
+494 VSVKDVTSADLRL
-507 YGGRYWAVGSTQNAS
+507 YGGRYWAVGSAQNAS

-546 ARAGLGDEA
+546 ARAGLGDEV
-555 YHSGADISTVTLQN
+555 YHSGADTSTVTLQN
-569 NRARVLDSDFAG
+569 NRARVLDSKFTG
-581 QFGVAGAE
+581 QLGVAGAE
-589 VDIRGSAD
+589 VDIRGSAV

-605 RNVTADHFS
+605 SNVTADRFY
-614 ALGASYVGYV
+614 ALGASYVGSD

-685 GESYVMSVSATDA
+685 GGSSVMSVSATEA

-714 ARNDQGTAV
+714 ASNDQGTAV
-723 THVVAAHLDA
+723 TNVVAAHLDA

-748 SFTGTTRLW
+748 SFTGTTSLW
-757 GVRLV
+757 GVQLAV
-762 AENQGIAS
+762 EN
-770 ENHVALSGT
+770 
-779 KFSGTSN
+779 
-786 VAAVSLGATQAET
+786 
-799 ENNVIIVEDS
+799 
-809 SFTGTTSLLGV
+809 
-820 RLTAENQGVASGNN
+820 RGVASGNN

-859 TENNAIVVEDSSFTG
+859 TENNAMLVEDSSFTG

-881 QLAAEKRGVASGT
+881 QLAAENRGVASGT
-894 SVSVSGATVSG
+894 SVSVSGVEVSG

-914 YSQDTVEVNNSTLLL
+914 YSQNTVEVDNSTLLL
-929 SDVSMDGEPAL
+929 SNVSMDGEPAL
-940 IAGVDSSGKTVSV
+940 IAGVDSLGKTVSV
-953 QNTLVQ
+953 QNILVQ

-989 TFTNKNTVVSVN
+989 TFTNKNTIVSVN

-1031 VSYSTVDDVY
+1031 VSNSTVDDVY
-1041 GTGIVASGNV
+1041 GTGIVASGDV

-1071 YDVSIKNGTSTRSGN
+1071 YDVSVKSETSTRSGN

-1099 INEVGSISGF
+1099 TNTVGSISGF

-1118 ANKMNAVLTVK
+1118 ANKKKAVLTVTD
-1129 KATGGQTEFDGVTIE
+1129 ADAGQMEFNGVTIE
-1144 IASDDFLD
+1144 IASDDFLE

-1184 YTADGDVVLGN
+1184 YTADGDVVLGDGN
-1195 GENLTSE
+1195 SLTSE
-1202 NNLFNNKT
+1202 NDLFNNKT

-1326 ATRYQTDGVLYVDGS
+1326 ATRYQTDGVLYADGS

-1373 GLGALWDLSESLKLD
+1373 GLGAMWGLNESLKLD

-1407 RYNDKLDLD
+1407 RYNDKLELD

-1477 LRIRPSLESNWAVD
+1477 CASVRLWRATGRWISEPRAMWAI
-1491 LGAKGYVGD
+1491 GKASRGI
-1500 REGVTGNMT
+1500 
-1509 VRYSF
+1509 

>member
-1 MLIANLRTKRTL
+1 MLIENLRTKRTL
-13 LSLAVAAALTLSVQ
+13 LSLAVATALTLSVQ
-27 ASAADTLQGKVV
+27 ANAADTLQGKVV

-59 TEQTAESNALTI
+59 AEQTAESNALTI
-71 NDANGTVKLPD
+71 NDANGTVKQAN

-103 MTVGGQTSTFASAV
+103 MTIGGQTSTFASAF

-128 SLEADANKAT
+128 SLEADANKVT
-138 LNTSAD
+138 LD
-144 AAGSYAFSNIFATRI
+144 ANVEASGGYAFTNIFATRI
-159 GEATIRNSETVID
+159 GEATIRNSETVIG
-172 DVEINVTVDPSDVSL
+172 DVEINLIADPSDDSD
-187 EDLGAFWAWG
+187 EDIGAFWAWG
-197 AYVDNLSAEAG
+197 AYVNNPSAEAE
-208 MTSSV
+208 MTSSAR
-213 HFSGNS
+213 FSGNS
-219 LTLSDTKIAA
+219 LTLSGTKIDA
-229 PKEMYVDGVMT
+229 PEIYVDGVLT
-240 EQVNTVVAEDN
+240 QQVNTVVAEDN
-251 RFVLENLTITTDTG
+251 RYVLENLSITTDDG
-265 YFRGVTTVGADEAQ
+265 HFRGVTAFGADEVQ
-279 IDRNKTTVTDLTF
+279 IHRNATTAKDLTL
-292 SSTDFAYVEGME
+292 SPKTFAVVEGME
-304 VYDFGRAEAANNT
+304 VNGFGRAEAANNT
-317 YIADGIE
+317 YTADGIE
-324 LNGSDLILSGGWFQD
+324 LNGSALILRGGRFLD

-345 ANNTVN
+345 SNNTVN
-351 IADVTAGSVSGELLT
+351 IADITAGSTSGELLT
-366 VYGIQTRDV
+366 VYGMLTSGV

-386 LDKITLSPWDA
+386 LDKITLSPSA
-397 GSSYETESL
+397 VGSSVETESL

-421 SGNLLSAHDVHVHS
+421 SDNLLSAHDVHVHS

-451 SLIGN
+451 SLTGN
-456 KVELSN
+456 RVELSN
-462 SETMQ
+462 VESQ
-467 STDFENGLTI
+467 LDSDFENGLTI

-522 VVMNGNLLEV
+522 VVMNGSLLEV

-589 VDIRGSAD
+589 VDIRGSAV

-605 RNVTADHFS
+605 RNVTADRFS
-614 ALGASYVGYV
+614 ALGASYVGYEM
-624 TADQADVVMNGNT
+624 ADQADVVMNGNT

-723 THVVAAHLDA
+723 TNVVAAHLDA

-770 ENHVALSGT
+770 GNHVALSGT

-799 ENNVIIVEDS
+799 ENNVMLVEDS

-820 RLTAENQGVASGNN
+820 H
-834 VALSGTK
+834 
-841 FSGTSNVA
+841 
-849 TVLLG
+849 
-854 ATQAE
+854 
-859 TENNAIVVEDSSFTG
+859 
-874 TTSLLGV
+874 
-881 QLAAEKRGVASGT
+881 LAAEKRGVASGT

-1099 INEVGSISGF
+1099 INEVGFVSGF

-1247 DAAKLGEVTAFG
+1247 DAAKLGELTAFG

-1273 VDVDGVTFMAGAG
+1273 VDVDGVTFMAGTG

-1310 EGTRGDG
+1310 EGTRSDG

-1326 ATRYQTDGVLYVDGS
+1326 VTRYQTDGVLYVDGS

-1426 ARLLGDF
+1426 ARFLGDF

>member
-1 MLIANLRTKRTL
+1 MLIENLRTKRTL

-39 ADEAPNYSTQSG
+39 ADEAPNYSAQSG

-59 TEQTAESNALTI
+59 AEQTAESNALTI
-71 NDANGTVKLPD
+71 NDANGTVKQAN

-103 MTVGGQTSTFASAV
+103 MTIGGQTSTFASAF

-128 SLEADANKAT
+128 SLEADANKVT
-138 LNTSAD
+138 LD
-144 AAGSYAFSNIFATRI
+144 ANVEASGGYAFTNIFATRI
-159 GEATIRNSETVID
+159 GEATIRNSETVIG
-172 DVEINVTVDPSDVSL
+172 DVEINLIADPSDDSD
-187 EDLGAFWAWG
+187 EDIGAFWAWG
-197 AYVDNLSAEAG
+197 AYVNNPSAEAE
-208 MTSSV
+208 MTSSAR
-213 HFSGNS
+213 FSGNS
-219 LTLSDTKIAA
+219 LTLSGTKIDA
-229 PKEMYVDGVMT
+229 PEIYVDGVLT
-240 EQVNTVVAEDN
+240 QQVNTVVAEDN
-251 RFVLENLTITTDTG
+251 RYVLENLSITTDDG
-265 YFRGVTTVGADEAQ
+265 HFRGVTAFGADEVQ
-279 IDRNKTTVTDLTF
+279 IHRNATTAKDLTL
-292 SSTDFAYVEGME
+292 SPKTFAVVEGME
-304 VYDFGRAEAANNT
+304 VNGFGRAEAANNT
-317 YIADGIE
+317 YTADGIE
-324 LNGSDLILSGGWFQD
+324 LNGSALILRGGRFLD

-345 ANNTVN
+345 SNNTVN
-351 IADVTAGSVSGELLT
+351 IADITAGSTSGELLT
-366 VYGIQTRDV
+366 VYGMLTSGV

-386 LDKITLSPWDA
+386 LDKITLSPSA
-397 GSSYETESL
+397 VGSSVETESL
-406 WARAVSVSDAETVSA
+406 SALAVSVFDAETVSA
-421 SGNLLSAHDVHVHS
+421 SDNLLSAHDVHVHS
-435 AILSAAYVSGE
+435 AIFSAAYVSGE

-451 SLIGN
+451 SLTGN
-456 KVELSN
+456 RVELSN
-462 SETMQ
+462 VESQ
-467 STDFENGLTI
+467 LDSDFENGLTI

-484 TGNAEISRNA
+484 SGNAEISRNE

-507 YGGRYWAVGSTQNAS
+507 YGGRYWAVGLAQNAS

-555 YHSGADISTVTLQN
+555 YHSGADTSTVTLQN
-569 NRARVLDSDFAG
+569 NRARVLDSKFTG
-581 QFGVAGAE
+581 QLGVAGAE

-605 RNVTADHFS
+605 SNVTADRFY
-614 ALGASYVGYV
+614 ALGASYVGSE

-649 QFVAARSFFTDG
+649 QFVAARSLFTDG

-685 GESYVMSVSATDA
+685 GGSSVMSVSATEA

-714 ARNDQGTAV
+714 ASNDQGTAV
-723 THVVAAHLDA
+723 TNVVAAHLDA

-748 SFTGTTRLW
+748 SFTGTTSLW

-762 AENQGIAS
+762 AENQGVALG
-770 ENHVALSGT
+770 NNVALSGT

-799 ENNVIIVEDS
+799 ENNAMLVEDS

-820 RLTAENQGVASGNN
+820 H
-834 VALSGTK
+834 
-841 FSGTSNVA
+841 
-849 TVLLG
+849 
-854 ATQAE
+854 
-859 TENNAIVVEDSSFTG
+859 
-874 TTSLLGV
+874 
-881 QLAAEKRGVASGT
+881 LAAEKRGVASGT
-894 SVSVSGATVSG
+894 SVSVSGVEVSG

-940 IAGVDSSGKTVSV
+940 IAGVDGSGKTVSV

-1041 GTGIVASGNV
+1041 GTGIVASGDV

-1109 DTIGLNVTE
+1109 DTIELNVTQD
-1118 ANKMNAVLTVK
+1118 NIDQAVLTVTQ
-1129 KATGGQTEFDGVTIE
+1129 AAEGQTKFDGVTIE
-1144 IASDDFLD
+1144 IASDDFLE

-1202 NNLFNNKT
+1202 NDLFNNKT

-1286 LRVNPNWTMAGF
+1286 LRINPNWTMAGF

-1373 GLGALWDLSESLKLD
+1373 GLGALWDLNESLKLD

-1398 DDDDVSLNN
+1398 DDDDVDLNN

-1477 LRIRPSLESNWAVD
+1477 MRIRPSLESNWAVD

>member
-1 MLIANLRTKRTL
+1 MLIENLRTKRTL

-27 ASAADTLQGKVV
+27 ANATDTLQGQVV
-39 ADEAPNYSTQSG
+39 ADKAPNYSAQSG

-59 TEQTAESNALTI
+59 AEQTAESNALTI
-71 NDANGTVKLPD
+71 NDANGTVKQAD

-93 ADKAVANGNQ
+93 ADKTVANGNQ
-103 MTVGGQTSTFASAV
+103 MTVGGQTSKFDSAV
-117 LVMNVWADNVD
+117 LFMNVWADNVD
-128 SLEADANKAT
+128 SLEVDANKVT
-138 LNTSAD
+138 LD
-144 AAGSYAFSNIFATRI
+144 ANVEASGGYAFTNIFATRI
-159 GEATIRNSETVID
+159 GEATIRNSETVIG
-172 DVEINVTVDPSDVSL
+172 DVEINLIADPSDDSD
-187 EDLGAFWAWG
+187 EDIGAFWAWG
-197 AYVDNLSAEAG
+197 AYVNNPSAEAG

-213 HFSGNS
+213 RFSGNS
-219 LTLSDTKIAA
+219 LTLSGTKIDA
-229 PKEMYVDGVMT
+229 PEIYVDGVMT
-240 EQVNTVVAEDN
+240 QQVNTVVAEDN
-251 RFVLENLTITTDTG
+251 RFVLENLSITTDDG
-265 YFRGVTTVGADEAQ
+265 HFRGVTAFGADEVQ
-279 IDRNKTTVTDLTF
+279 IHRNATTAKDLTL
-292 SSTDFAYVEGME
+292 SPKTFAVVEGME
-304 VYDFGRAEAANNT
+304 VNGFGRAEAANNT
-317 YIADGIE
+317 YTADGIE
-324 LNGSDLILSGGWFQD
+324 LNGSDLILRGGRFLD

-351 IADVTAGSVSGELLT
+351 IANVTAGSVSGELLT
-366 VYGIQTRDV
+366 VYGIQTSDV
-375 ADVTANATTVT
+375 ADVSANATTVT

-421 SGNLLSAHDVHVHS
+421 SDNLLSVHDVHVHS

-484 TGNAEISRNA
+484 SGNAEISRNE

-507 YGGRYWAVGSTQNAS
+507 YGGRYWAVGSAQNAS

-546 ARAGLGDEA
+546 ARAGLGDEV
-555 YHSGADISTVTLQN
+555 YHSGADTSTVTLQN
-569 NRARVLDSDFAG
+569 NRARVLDSKFTG
-581 QFGVAGAE
+581 QLGVAGAE
-589 VDIRGSAD
+589 VDIRGSAV

-605 RNVTADHFS
+605 SNVTADRFY
-614 ALGASYVGYV
+614 ALGASYVGSE

-649 QFVAARSFFTDG
+649 QFVAARSLFTDG

-685 GESYVMSVSATDA
+685 GGSSVMSVSATEA

-714 ARNDQGTAV
+714 ASNDQGTAV
-723 THVVAAHLDA
+723 TNVVAAHLDA
-733 TQAVAENNATVVEDS
+733 TQAVAENNATV
-748 SFTGTTRLW
+748 
-757 GVRLV
+757 
-762 AENQGIAS
+762 
-770 ENHVALSGT
+770 
-779 KFSGTSN
+779 
-786 VAAVSLGATQAET
+786 
-799 ENNVIIVEDS
+799 VEDS

-859 TENNAIVVEDSSFTG
+859 TENNAMLVEDSSFTG

-881 QLAAEKRGVASGT
+881 KLAAENRGVASGT
-894 SVSVSGATVSG
+894 SVSVSGVEVSG

-914 YSQDTVEVNNSTLLL
+914 YSQNTVEVDNSTLLL
-929 SDVSMDGEPAL
+929 SNVSMDGKPAL
-940 IAGVDSSGKTVSV
+940 IAGVDSLGKTVSV

-989 TFTNKNTVVSVN
+989 TFTNKNTIVSVN

-1031 VSYSTVDDVY
+1031 VSNSTVDDVY
-1041 GTGIVASGNV
+1041 GTGIVASGDV

-1066 VVGGV
+1066 VEGGV
-1071 YDVSIKNGTSTRSGN
+1071 YAVSVKNGTSTRSGN

-1099 INEVGSISGF
+1099 TNTVGSISGF

-1118 ANKMNAVLTVK
+1118 ANKEKAVLTVTD
-1129 KATGGQTEFDGVTIE
+1129 ADAGQMEFNGVTIE
-1144 IASDDFLD
+1144 IASDDFLE

-1175 ESHTFIETT
+1175 ESHTFLETT

-1202 NNLFNNKT
+1202 NDLFNNKT

-1226 TVAFINQ
+1226 TVAFVNQ

-1326 ATRYQTDGVLYVDGS
+1326 ATRYQTDGVLYADGS

-1373 GLGALWDLSESLKLD
+1373 GLGAMWGINESLKLD

-1407 RYNDKLDLD
+1407 RYNDKLELD

-1433 NDYASWKVGAA
+1433 NDNVSWKVGAA

>member
-39 ADEAPNYSTQSG
+39 ADEAPNYSAQSG

-71 NDANGTVKLPD
+71 NDANGTVQLPD

-103 MTVGGQTSTFASAV
+103 MTVGGQNSTFASAV
-117 LVMNVWADNVD
+117 LLMNVWADNVD
-128 SLEADANKAT
+128 SLEADANKVA

-144 AAGSYAFSNIFATRI
+144 AAGSYAFTNILAMKI
-159 GEATIRNSETVID
+159 VDATIRNSETVID
-172 DVEINVTVDPSDVSL
+172 DVEINVTVDPSDDSV

-197 AYVDNLSAEAG
+197 ASVDNLSADAG

-213 HFSGNS
+213 RFSGNS
-219 LTLSDTKIAA
+219 LTLSGTKIDA
-229 PKEMYVDGVMT
+229 PEIYVDGVMS
-240 EQVNTVVAEDN
+240 QQLNTVVAEDN
-251 RFVLENLTITTDTG
+251 RIVLENLSITTDDG
-265 YFRGVTTVGADEAQ
+265 HFRGVTAFGADEVQ
-279 IDRNKTTVTDLTF
+279 IHRNETTVTRLTF
-292 SSTDFAYVEGME
+292 SSTDFASVEGME
-304 VYDFGRAEAANNT
+304 VNGFGRAEAANNT
-317 YIADGIE
+317 YTADGIE
-324 LNGSDLILSGGWFQD
+324 LNGSDLILRGGRFLD

-345 ANNTVN
+345 SNNTVN
-351 IADVTAGSVSGELLT
+351 ISDITAGSTSGELLT
-366 VYGIQTRDV
+366 VYGMLTSGV
-375 ADVTANATTVT
+375 ADVSANATTVT
-386 LDKITLSPWDA
+386 LDKIALSPWDA
-397 GSSYETESL
+397 GSSVETESL
-406 WARAVSVSDAETVSA
+406 WALAVSVSDAETVSA
-421 SGNLLSAHDVHVHS
+421 SDNLLSAHDVHVHS
-435 AILSAAYVSGE
+435 ATLSAAYVSGE

-494 VSVKDVTAADLRL
+494 VSVKDVTTADLRL

-555 YHSGADISTVTLQN
+555 YHSGVDNSTVTLQN
-569 NRARVLDSDFAG
+569 NRARVLDSKFTG
-581 QFGVAGAE
+581 QLGVAGAE

-605 RNVTADHFS
+605 RNVTADRFY
-614 ALGASYVGYV
+614 ALGASYVGSD

-661 DEEVYG
+661 DDEVYG

-685 GESYVMSVSATDA
+685 GEVRVLATWASEA
-698 GEARALNNT
+698 GEVRANNNT
-707 LEVSGLT
+707 LRISGLT
-714 ARNDQGTAV
+714 ADNNQADTASEAIAV
-723 THVVAAHLDA
+723 DLDA
-733 TQAVAENNATVVEDS
+733 MQAEVENNSMV
-748 SFTGTTRLW
+748 
-757 GVRLV
+757 
-762 AENQGIAS
+762 
-770 ENHVALSGT
+770 
-779 KFSGTSN
+779 
-786 VAAVSLGATQAET
+786 
-799 ENNVIIVEDS
+799 VEDS

-820 RLTAENQGVASGNN
+820 QLAVENRGVASGNN
-834 VALSGTK
+834 VALSGTE

-849 TVLLG
+849 AVFLG

-859 TENNAIVVEDSSFTG
+859 AENNAIVVEDSSFTG

-881 QLAAEKRGVASGT
+881 HLAAEKRGVASGT

-1041 GTGIVASGNV
+1041 GTGIVASGDV

-1109 DTIGLNVTE
+1109 DTIGLNATQD
-1118 ANKMNAVLTVK
+1118 NIDQAVLTVTQ
-1129 KATGGQTEFDGVTIE
+1129 AAEGQTKFDGVTIE
-1144 IASDDFLD
+1144 IASDDFLE

-1202 NNLFNNKT
+1202 NDLFNNKT

-1286 LRVNPNWTMAGF
+1286 LRINPNWTMAGF

-1373 GLGALWDLSESLKLD
+1373 GLGALWDLNESLKLD

-1398 DDDDVSLNN
+1398 DDDDVDLNN

-1477 LRIRPSLESNWAVD
+1477 MRIRPSLESNWAVD

>member
-1 MLIANLRTKRTL
+1 MLIENLRTKRTL

-27 ASAADTLQGKVV
+27 ANATDTLQGQVV
-39 ADEAPNYSTQSG
+39 ADKAPNYSAQSG

-59 TEQTAESNALTI
+59 AEQTAESNALTI

-103 MTVGGQTSTFASAV
+103 MTVGGQNSTFASAV
-117 LVMNVWADNVD
+117 LLMNVWADNVD
-128 SLEADANKAT
+128 SLEADANKVA

-144 AAGSYAFSNIFATRI
+144 AAGSYAFTNILAMKI
-159 GEATIRNSETVID
+159 VDATIRNSETVID
-172 DVEINVTVDPSDVSL
+172 DVEINVTVDPSDDSV

-197 AYVDNLSAEAG
+197 ASVDNLSADAG

-213 HFSGNS
+213 RFSGNS
-219 LTLSDTKIAA
+219 LTLSGTKIDA
-229 PKEMYVDGVMT
+229 PEIYVDGVMSQ
-240 EQVNTVVAEDN
+240 QVNTVVAEDN
-251 RFVLENLTITTDTG
+251 RFVLENLSITTDDG
-265 YFRGVTTVGADEAQ
+265 HFRGVTAFGADEVQ
-279 IDRNKTTVTDLTF
+279 IHRNATTAKDLTL
-292 SSTDFAYVEGME
+292 SPKTFAVVEGME
-304 VYDFGRAEAANNT
+304 VNGFGRAEAANNT
-317 YIADGIE
+317 YTADGIE
-324 LNGSDLILSGGWFQD
+324 LNGSDLILRGGRFLD

-345 ANNTVN
+345 SNNTVN
-351 IADVTAGSVSGELLT
+351 IADITAGSTSGELLT
-366 VYGIQTRDV
+366 VYGMLTSGV

-386 LDKITLSPWDA
+386 LDKITLSPSA
-397 GSSYETESL
+397 VGSSVETESL
-406 WARAVSVSDAETVSA
+406 SALAVSVFDAETVSA
-421 SGNLLSAHDVHVHS
+421 SDNLLSAHDVHVHS

-451 SLIGN
+451 SLTGN
-456 KVELSN
+456 RVELSN
-462 SETMQ
+462 VESQ
-467 STDFENGLTI
+467 LDSDFENGLTI

-484 TGNAEISRNA
+484 SGNAEISRNE

-507 YGGRYWAVGSTQNAS
+507 YGGRYWAVGLAQNAS

-546 ARAGLGDEA
+546 ARAGLGDEV
-555 YHSGADISTVTLQN
+555 YHSGADTSTVTLQN
-569 NRARVLDSDFAG
+569 NRARVLDSKFIG
-581 QFGVAGAE
+581 QLGVAGAE
-589 VDIRGSAD
+589 VDIRGSAV

-605 RNVTADHFS
+605 RNVTADRFY
-614 ALGASYVGYV
+614 ALGASYVGSD

-680 DATLS
+680 DVTLS
-685 GESYVMSVSATDA
+685 GEVRVLATWASEA
-698 GEARALNNT
+698 GEVRASNNT
-707 LEVSGLT
+707 LRISGLT
-714 ARNDQGTAV
+714 ADNNQADTASEV
-723 THVVAAHLDA
+723 IAVDLDA
-733 TQAVAENNATVVEDS
+733 MQAEVENNS
-748 SFTGTTRLW
+748 M
-757 GVRLV
+757 
-762 AENQGIAS
+762 
-770 ENHVALSGT
+770 
-779 KFSGTSN
+779 
-786 VAAVSLGATQAET
+786 
-799 ENNVIIVEDS
+799 
-809 SFTGTTSLLGV
+809 
-820 RLTAENQGVASGNN
+820 
-834 VALSGTK
+834 
-841 FSGTSNVA
+841 
-849 TVLLG
+849 
-854 ATQAE
+854 
-859 TENNAIVVEDSSFTG
+859 VVEDSSFTG

-881 QLAAEKRGVASGT
+881 QLAVENRGVASGNNVALSGTEFSGTSNVAAVFLGATQAEAENNAMVVEGSSFTGTTSLLGVQLAAENRGVASGT
-894 SVSVSGATVSG
+894 SVSVSGVEVSG

-940 IAGVDSSGKTVSV
+940 IAGVDGSGKTVSV

-1041 GTGIVASGNV
+1041 GTGIVASGDV

-1109 DTIGLNVTE
+1109 DTIGLNVTQD
-1118 ANKMNAVLTVK
+1118 NIDQAVLTVTQ
-1129 KATGGQTEFDGVTIE
+1129 AAEGQTKFDGVTIE
-1144 IASDDFLD
+1144 IASDDFLE

-1202 NNLFNNKT
+1202 NDLFNNKT

-1286 LRVNPNWTMAGF
+1286 LRINPNWTMAGF

-1373 GLGALWDLSESLKLD
+1373 GLGALWNLNESLKLD

-1398 DDDDVSLNN
+1398 DDDDVDLNN

-1477 LRIRPSLESNWAVD
+1477 MRIRPSLESNWAVD

>member
-1 MLIANLRTKRTL
+1 MLIENLRTKRTL

-27 ASAADTLQGKVV
+27 ANATDTLQGQVV
-39 ADEAPNYSTQSG
+39 ADKAPNYSAQSG

-59 TEQTAESNALTI
+59 AEQTAESNALTI

-103 MTVGGQTSTFASAV
+103 MTVGGQNSTFASAV
-117 LVMNVWADNVD
+117 LLMNVWADNVD
-128 SLEADANKAT
+128 SLEADANKVA

-144 AAGSYAFSNIFATRI
+144 AAGSYAFTNILAMKI
-159 GEATIRNSETVID
+159 VDATIRNSETVIN
-172 DVEINVTVDPSDVSL
+172 DVEINVTVDPSDDSV

-197 AYVDNLSAEAG
+197 ASVDNLSADAG

-213 HFSGNS
+213 RFSGNS
-219 LTLSDTKIAA
+219 LTLSGTKIDA
-229 PKEMYVDGVMT
+229 PEIYVDGVMSQ
-240 EQVNTVVAEDN
+240 QVNTVVAEDN
-251 RFVLENLTITTDTG
+251 RFVLENLSITTDDG
-265 YFRGVTTVGADEAQ
+265 HFRGVTAVGADEAQ
-279 IDRNKTTVTDLTF
+279 IYRNETTLTGLIF
-292 SSTDFAYVEGME
+292 SSTDFASVEGME
-304 VYDFGRAEAANNT
+304 VNGFGRAEAANNT
-317 YIADGIE
+317 YTADGIE
-324 LNGSDLILSGGWFQD
+324 LNGSDLILRGGRFLD

-351 IADVTAGSVSGELLT
+351 IANVTAGSVSGELLT
-366 VYGIQTRDV
+366 VYGIQTSDV
-375 ADVTANATTVT
+375 ADVSDNATTVT

-421 SGNLLSAHDVHVHS
+421 SDNLLSAHDVHVHS

-451 SLIGN
+451 SLTGN

-555 YHSGADISTVTLQN
+555 YHSGADNSTVTLQN
-569 NRARVLDSDFAG
+569 NRARVLDSKFTG
-581 QFGVAGAE
+581 QLGVAGAE
-589 VDIRGSAD
+589 VDIRGSAV

-605 RNVTADHFS
+605 SNVTADRFY
-614 ALGASYVGYV
+614 ALGASYVGSE

-649 QFVAARSFFTDG
+649 QFVAARSLFTDG

-685 GESYVMSVSATDA
+685 GGSSVMSVSATEA

-714 ARNDQGTAV
+714 ASNDQGTAV
-723 THVVAAHLDA
+723 TNVVAAHLDA

-748 SFTGTTRLW
+748 SFTGTTSLW
-757 GVRLV
+757 GVRMV
-762 AENQGIAS
+762 AENQGVAS
-770 ENHVALSGT
+770 GNNVALSGT

-799 ENNVIIVEDS
+799 ENNAMLVEDS

-820 RLTAENQGVASGNN
+820 H
-834 VALSGTK
+834 
-841 FSGTSNVA
+841 
-849 TVLLG
+849 
-854 ATQAE
+854 
-859 TENNAIVVEDSSFTG
+859 
-874 TTSLLGV
+874 
-881 QLAAEKRGVASGT
+881 LAAEKRGVASGT

-1041 GTGIVASGNV
+1041 GTGIVASGDV

-1109 DTIGLNVTE
+1109 DTIGLNVTQD
-1118 ANKMNAVLTVK
+1118 NIDQAVLTVTQ
-1129 KATGGQTEFDGVTIE
+1129 AAEGQTKFDGVTIE
-1144 IASDDFLD
+1144 IASDDFLE

-1202 NNLFNNKT
+1202 NDLFNNKT

-1286 LRVNPNWTMAGF
+1286 LRINPNWTMAGF

-1373 GLGALWDLSESLKLD
+1373 GLGALWDLNESLKLD

-1398 DDDDVSLNN
+1398 DDDDVDLNN

-1477 LRIRPSLESNWAVD
+1477 MRIRPSLESNWAVD

>member
-1 MLIANLRTKRTL
+1 MLIESLRTKRTL

-39 ADEAPNYSTQSG
+39 ADEAPNYSAQSG

-71 NDANGTVKLPD
+71 NDANGTVQLPD
-82 QIPVSHIYLSE
+82 QIPVSHIYLSD

-128 SLEADANKAT
+128 SLEADANKVT

-304 VYDFGRAEAANNT
+304 VYDFGRAEAANNA
-317 YIADGIE
+317 YMADGIE

-345 ANNTVN
+345 ANNTVS

-386 LDKITLSPWDA
+386 LDKITLSPSA
-397 GSSYETESL
+397 ASSSVETESL
-406 WARAVSVSDAETVSA
+406 WARTVSVSDAETVSA
-421 SGNLLSAHDVHVHS
+421 SDNLLSAHDVHVHS

-451 SLIGN
+451 SLTGN
-456 KVELSN
+456 RVELSN
-462 SETMQ
+462 VESQ
-467 STDFENGLTI
+467 LDSDFENGLTI

-589 VDIRGSAD
+589 VDIRGSAV

-605 RNVTADHFS
+605 RNVTADRFS
-614 ALGASYVGYV
+614 ALGASYVGYEM
-624 TADQADVVMNGNT
+624 ADQADVVMNGNT
-637 LIAEGVTASDYA
+637 LIAEGVTASNYS

-714 ARNDQGTAV
+714 ASNDQGTAE
-723 THVVAAHLDA
+723 TIVVAAHLDA
-733 TQAVAENNATVVEDS
+733 KQAVAENNATVVEDS

-770 ENHVALSGT
+770 GNHVALSGT
-779 KFSGTSN
+779 KFSGSSN
-786 VAAVSLGATQAET
+786 VAAVLLGATQAET
-799 ENNVIIVEDS
+799 ENNAMLVEDS

-820 RLTAENQGVASGNN
+820 H
-834 VALSGTK
+834 
-841 FSGTSNVA
+841 
-849 TVLLG
+849 
-854 ATQAE
+854 
-859 TENNAIVVEDSSFTG
+859 
-874 TTSLLGV
+874 
-881 QLAAEKRGVASGT
+881 LAAEKRGVASGT

-1202 NNLFNNKT
+1202 NDLFNNKT

-1218 TLAESLLG
+1218 TPAESLLG

-1233 GAEFIADEGIAAMV
+1233 GSEFIADEGIAAMV

-1373 GLGALWDLSESLKLD
+1373 GLGALWDLNESLKLD

>member
-1 MLIANLRTKRTL
+1 MLIENLRTKRTL
-13 LSLAVAAALTLSVQ
+13 LSLAVATALTLSVQ
-27 ASAADTLQGKVV
+27 ANAADTLQGKVV

-59 TEQTAESNALTI
+59 AEQTAESNALTI
-71 NDANGTVKLPD
+71 NDANGTVKQAN

-103 MTVGGQTSTFASAV
+103 MTIGGQTSTFASAF

-128 SLEADANKAT
+128 SLEADANKVT
-138 LNTSAD
+138 LD
-144 AAGSYAFSNIFATRI
+144 ANVEASGGYAFTNIFATRI
-159 GEATIRNSETVID
+159 GEATIRNSETVIG
-172 DVEINVTVDPSDVSL
+172 DVEINLIADPSDDSD
-187 EDLGAFWAWG
+187 EDIGAFWAWG
-197 AYVDNLSAEAG
+197 AYVNNPSAEAE
-208 MTSSV
+208 MTSSAR
-213 HFSGNS
+213 FSGNS
-219 LTLSDTKIAA
+219 LTLSGTKIDA
-229 PKEMYVDGVMT
+229 PEIYVDGVLT
-240 EQVNTVVAEDN
+240 QQVNTVVAEDN
-251 RFVLENLTITTDTG
+251 RYVLENLSITTDDG
-265 YFRGVTTVGADEAQ
+265 HFRGVTAFGADEVQ
-279 IDRNKTTVTDLTF
+279 IHRNATTAKDLTL
-292 SSTDFAYVEGME
+292 SPKTFAVVEGME
-304 VYDFGRAEAANNT
+304 VNGFGRAEAANNT
-317 YIADGIE
+317 YTADGIE
-324 LNGSDLILSGGWFQD
+324 LNGSALILRGGRFLD

-345 ANNTVN
+345 SNNTVN
-351 IADVTAGSVSGELLT
+351 IADITAGSTSGELLT
-366 VYGIQTRDV
+366 VYGMLTSGV

-386 LDKITLSPWDA
+386 LDKITLSPSA
-397 GSSYETESL
+397 VGSSVETESL
-406 WARAVSVSDAETVSA
+406 SALAVSVFDAETVSA
-421 SGNLLSAHDVHVHS
+421 SDNLLSAHDVHVHS

-451 SLIGN
+451 SLTGN
-456 KVELSN
+456 RVELSN
-462 SETMQ
+462 VESQ
-467 STDFENGLTI
+467 LDSDFENGLTI

-484 TGNAEISRNA
+484 SGNAEISRNE

-507 YGGRYWAVGSTQNAS
+507 YGGRYWAVGLAQNAS

-555 YHSGADISTVTLQN
+555 YHSGADTSTVTLQN
-569 NRARVLDSDFAG
+569 NRARVLDSKFTG
-581 QFGVAGAE
+581 QLGVAGAE

-624 TADQADVVMNGNT
+624 TADQADVVTNGNT
-637 LIAEGVTASDYA
+637 LIAEGVTASNYS

-685 GESYVMSVSATDA
+685 GESYVMSVSASDA

-714 ARNDQGTAV
+714 ASNDQGTAE
-723 THVVAAHLDA
+723 TIVVAAHLDA

-748 SFTGTTRLW
+748 SFTGTTSLW

-762 AENQGIAS
+762 AENQGI
-770 ENHVALSGT
+770 
-779 KFSGTSN
+779 
-786 VAAVSLGATQAET
+786 
-799 ENNVIIVEDS
+799 
-809 SFTGTTSLLGV
+809 
-820 RLTAENQGVASGNN
+820 ASGNN

-859 TENNAIVVEDSSFTG
+859 TENNAMLVEDSSFTG

-881 QLAAEKRGVASGT
+881 KLAAENRGVASGT
-894 SVSVSGATVSG
+894 SVSVSGVEVSG

-914 YSQDTVEVNNSTLLL
+914 YSQNTVEVDNSTLLL
-929 SDVSMDGEPAL
+929 SNVSMDGKPAL
-940 IAGVDSSGKTVSV
+940 IAGVDSLGKTVSV

-989 TFTNKNTVVSVN
+989 TFTNKNTIVSVN

-1031 VSYSTVDDVY
+1031 VSNSTVDDVY
-1041 GTGIVASGNV
+1041 GTGIVASGDV

-1066 VVGGV
+1066 VEGGV
-1071 YDVSIKNGTSTRSGN
+1071 YAVSVKNGTSTRSGN

-1099 INEVGSISGF
+1099 TNTVGSISGF

-1118 ANKMNAVLTVK
+1118 ANKEKAVLTVTD
-1129 KATGGQTEFDGVTIE
+1129 ADAGQMEFNGVTIE
-1144 IASDDFLD
+1144 IASDDFLE

-1175 ESHTFIETT
+1175 ESHTFLETT

-1202 NNLFNNKT
+1202 NDLFNNKT

-1226 TVAFINQ
+1226 TVAFVNQ

-1286 LRVNPNWTMAGF
+1286 LRINPNWTMAGF

-1373 GLGALWDLSESLKLD
+1373 GLGAMWGINESLKLD

-1407 RYNDKLDLD
+1407 RYNDKLELD

-1433 NDYASWKVGAA
+1433 NDNASWKVGAA

>member
-71 NDANGTVKLPD
+71 NDANGTVQLPD

-144 AAGSYAFSNIFATRI
+144 AAGSYAFSNIFATRT
-159 GEATIRNSETVID
+159 GEATIRNSETMIN
-172 DVEINVTVDPSDVSL
+172 DVEINVTVDPSGVSL

-317 YIADGIE
+317 YMADGIE

-397 GSSYETESL
+397 GSSVETESL

-569 NRARVLDSDFAG
+569 NRARVLDSEFTG

-589 VDIRGSAD
+589 VDIRGSAV

-605 RNVTADHFS
+605 RNVTADRFS
-614 ALGASYVGYV
+614 ALGASYVGYEM
-624 TADQADVVMNGNT
+624 ADQADVVMNGNT

-723 THVVAAHLDA
+723 TNVVAAHLDA

-757 GVRLV
+757 GVRLT

-770 ENHVALSGT
+770 GNHVALSGT

-786 VAAVSLGATQAET
+786 VAAVSLGATRAET

-820 RLTAENQGVASGNN
+820 RLVAENQG
-834 VALSGTK
+834 
-841 FSGTSNVA
+841 
-849 TVLLG
+849 
-854 ATQAE
+854 
-859 TENNAIVVEDSSFTG
+859 I
-874 TTSLLGV
+874 
-881 QLAAEKRGVASGT
+881 ASGT

-972 ERNVLAGVSAF
+972 ERNVLAGISAF

-1071 YDVSIKNGTSTRSGN
+1071 YDVSVKSETSTRSGN

-1099 INEVGSISGF
+1099 TNTVGSISGF

-1118 ANKMNAVLTVK
+1118 ANKEKAVLTVTD
-1129 KATGGQTEFDGVTIE
+1129 ADAGQMEFNGVTIE
-1144 IASDDFLD
+1144 IASDDFLE

-1161 VEGGKYTFKDLTVK
+1161 VEGGKYTFKDLAVK
-1175 ESHTFIETT
+1175 ESHTFLETT
-1184 YTADGDVVLGN
+1184 YTAEDDVVLDADHG
-1195 GENLTSE
+1195 LTSE
-1202 NNLFNNKT
+1202 NDLFNNKT

-1233 GAEFIADEGIAAMV
+1233 GAEFIADEGIATMV

-1317 DHEYFGVGF
+1317 DHEYFGFGF

-1373 GLGALWDLSESLKLD
+1373 GLGALWDLNESLKLD

-1433 NDYASWKVGAA
+1433 NNYASWKVGAA

>member
-1 MLIANLRTKRTL
+1 MLIENIRTKRTL

-39 ADEAPNYSTQSG
+39 ADEAPNYSAQSG

-59 TEQTAESNALTI
+59 AEQTAESNALTI
-71 NDANGTVKLPD
+71 NDANGTVKQAD
-82 QIPVSHIYLSE
+82 QIPVSHIYLFE

-128 SLEADANKAT
+128 SLEADANKVT
-138 LNTSAD
+138 LD
-144 AAGSYAFSNIFATRI
+144 ANVEASGGYAFTNIFATRI
-159 GEATIRNSETVID
+159 GEGTIRNSETVIG
-172 DVEINVTVDPSDVSL
+172 DVEINVIADPSGESD
-187 EDLGAFWAWG
+187 EDIGAFWAWG
-197 AYVDNLSAEAG
+197 AYVNNRSAEAG

-213 HFSGNS
+213 RFSGNS
-219 LTLSDTKIAA
+219 LTLSGTKIDA
-229 PKEMYVDGVMT
+229 PEIYVDGVMT
-240 EQVNTVVAEDN
+240 QQVNTVVAEDN
-251 RFVLENLTITTDTG
+251 RFVLENLSITTDDG
-265 YFRGVTTVGADEAQ
+265 HFRGVTAFGADEVQ
-279 IDRNKTTVTDLTF
+279 IHRNATTAKDLTL
-292 SSTDFAYVEGME
+292 SPKTFAVVECME
-304 VYDFGRAEAANNT
+304 VNGFGRAEAANNT
-317 YIADGIE
+317 YTADGIE
-324 LNGSDLILSGGWFQD
+324 LNGSDLILRGGRFLD

-351 IADVTAGSVSGELLT
+351 IANVTAGSVSGELLT
-366 VYGIQTRDV
+366 VYGIQTSDV
-375 ADVTANATTVT
+375 ADVSANATTVT

-421 SGNLLSAHDVHVHS
+421 SDNLLSVHDVHVHS

-484 TGNAEISRNA
+484 SGNAEISRNE

-507 YGGRYWAVGSTQNAS
+507 YGGRYWAVGSAQNAS

-546 ARAGLGDEA
+546 ARAGLGDEV
-555 YHSGADISTVTLQN
+555 YHSGADTSTVTLQN
-569 NRARVLDSDFAG
+569 NRARVLDSKFTG
-581 QFGVAGAE
+581 QLGVAGAE
-589 VDIRGSAD
+589 VDIRGSAV

-605 RNVTADHFS
+605 SNVTADRFY
-614 ALGASYVGYV
+614 ALGASYVGSE

-649 QFVAARSFFTDG
+649 QFVAARSLFTDG

-685 GESYVMSVSATDA
+685 GEVRVLATWASEA
-698 GEARALNNT
+698 GEVRASNNT
-707 LEVSGLT
+707 LRISGLT
-714 ARNDQGTAV
+714 ADNNQADTASEV
-723 THVVAAHLDA
+723 IAVDLDA
-733 TQAVAENNATVVEDS
+733 MQAEVENNSMV
-748 SFTGTTRLW
+748 
-757 GVRLV
+757 
-762 AENQGIAS
+762 
-770 ENHVALSGT
+770 
-779 KFSGTSN
+779 
-786 VAAVSLGATQAET
+786 
-799 ENNVIIVEDS
+799 VEDS

-820 RLTAENQGVASGNN
+820 QLAVENRGVASGNN
-834 VALSGTK
+834 VALSGTE

-849 TVLLG
+849 AVFLG

-859 TENNAIVVEDSSFTG
+859 TENNAMVVEDSSFTG

-881 QLAAEKRGVASGT
+881 QLAAENRGVASGT
-894 SVSVSGATVSG
+894 SVSVSGVEVSG

-940 IAGVDSSGKTVSV
+940 IAGVDNSGKTVSV

-989 TFTNKNTVVSVN
+989 TFTNKNTIVSVN
-1001 KSDITN
+1001 KSGITN

-1041 GTGIVASGNV
+1041 GTGIVASGDV

-1071 YDVSIKNGTSTRSGN
+1071 YDVSVKSETSTRSGN

-1099 INEVGSISGF
+1099 TNTVGSISGF

-1118 ANKMNAVLTVK
+1118 ANKKKAVLTVTD
-1129 KATGGQTEFDGVTIE
+1129 ADAGQMEFNGVTIE
-1144 IASDDFLD
+1144 IASDDFLE

-1184 YTADGDVVLGN
+1184 YTADGDVVLGDGN
-1195 GENLTSE
+1195 SLTSE
-1202 NNLFNNKT
+1202 NDLFNNKT

-1326 ATRYQTDGVLYVDGS
+1326 ATRYQTDGVLYADGS

-1373 GLGALWDLSESLKLD
+1373 GLGALWDLNESLKLD

-1398 DDDDVSLNN
+1398 DDDDVDLNN
-1407 RYNDKLDLD
+1407 RYNDKLELD

>member
-1 MLIANLRTKRTL
+1 MLIENLRTKRTL
-13 LSLAVAAALTLSVQ
+13 LSLAVATALTLSVQ
-27 ASAADTLQGKVV
+27 ANAADTLQGKVV

-51 KQYWVLTG
+51 EQYWVLTG
-59 TEQTAESNALTI
+59 AEQTAESNALTI
-71 NDANGTVKLPD
+71 NDANGTVKQAN

-103 MTVGGQTSTFASAV
+103 MTIGGQTSTFASAF

-128 SLEADANKAT
+128 SLEVDANKVT
-138 LNTSAD
+138 LD
-144 AAGSYAFSNIFATRI
+144 ANVEASGGYAFTNIFATRI
-159 GEATIRNSETVID
+159 GEATIRNSETVIG
-172 DVEINVTVDPSDVSL
+172 DVEINLIADPSDDSD
-187 EDLGAFWAWG
+187 EDIGAFWAWG
-197 AYVDNLSAEAG
+197 AYVNNPSAEAG

-213 HFSGNS
+213 RFSGNS
-219 LTLSDTKIAA
+219 LTLSGTKIDA
-229 PKEMYVDGVMT
+229 PEIYVDGVMT
-240 EQVNTVVAEDN
+240 QQVNTVVAEDN
-251 RFVLENLTITTDTG
+251 RFVLENLSITTDDG
-265 YFRGVTTVGADEAQ
+265 HFRGVTAFGADEVQ
-279 IDRNKTTVTDLTF
+279 IHRNATTAKDLTL
-292 SSTDFAYVEGME
+292 SPKTFAVVEGME
-304 VYDFGRAEAANNT
+304 VNGFGRAEAANNT
-317 YIADGIE
+317 YTADGIE
-324 LNGSDLILSGGWFQD
+324 LNGSDLILRGGRFLD

-351 IADVTAGSVSGELLT
+351 IANVTAGSVSGELLT
-366 VYGIQTRDV
+366 VYGIQTSDV
-375 ADVTANATTVT
+375 ADVSANATTVT

-421 SGNLLSAHDVHVHS
+421 SDNLLSVLDVHVHS

-484 TGNAEISRNA
+484 SGNAEISRNE

-507 YGGRYWAVGSTQNAS
+507 YGGRYWAVDSAQNAS

-546 ARAGLGDEA
+546 ARAGLGDEV
-555 YHSGADISTVTLQN
+555 YHSGADTSTVTLQN
-569 NRARVLDSDFAG
+569 NRARVLDSKFTG
-581 QFGVAGAE
+581 QLGVAGAE
-589 VDIRGSAD
+589 VDIRGSAV

-605 RNVTADHFS
+605 SNVTADRFY
-614 ALGASYVGYV
+614 ALGASYVGSE

-649 QFVAARSFFTDG
+649 QFVAARSLFTDG

-685 GESYVMSVSATDA
+685 GGSSVMSVSATEA

-714 ARNDQGTAV
+714 ASNDQGTAV
-723 THVVAAHLDA
+723 TNVVAAHLDA
-733 TQAVAENNATVVEDS
+733 TQAVAENNATV
-748 SFTGTTRLW
+748 
-757 GVRLV
+757 
-762 AENQGIAS
+762 
-770 ENHVALSGT
+770 
-779 KFSGTSN
+779 
-786 VAAVSLGATQAET
+786 
-799 ENNVIIVEDS
+799 VEDS

-859 TENNAIVVEDSSFTG
+859 TENNAMLVEDSSFTG

-881 QLAAEKRGVASGT
+881 QLAAENRGVASGT
-894 SVSVSGATVSG
+894 SVSVSGVEVSG

-914 YSQDTVEVNNSTLLL
+914 YSQNTVEVDNSTLLL
-929 SDVSMDGEPAL
+929 SNVSMDGEPAL
-940 IAGVDSSGKTVSV
+940 IAGVDSLGKTVSV
-953 QNTLVQ
+953 QNILVQ

-989 TFTNKNTVVSVN
+989 TFTNKNTIVSVN

-1031 VSYSTVDDVY
+1031 VSNSTVDDVY
-1041 GTGIVASGNV
+1041 GTGIVASGDV

-1071 YDVSIKNGTSTRSGN
+1071 YDVSVKSETSTRSGN

-1099 INEVGSISGF
+1099 TNTVGSISGF

-1118 ANKMNAVLTVK
+1118 ANKKKAVLTVTD
-1129 KATGGQTEFDGVTIE
+1129 ADAGQMEFKGVTIE
-1144 IASDDFLD
+1144 IASDDFLE

-1184 YTADGDVVLGN
+1184 YTADGDVVLGDGN
-1195 GENLTSE
+1195 SLTSE
-1202 NNLFNNKT
+1202 NDLFNNKT

-1373 GLGALWDLSESLKLD
+1373 GLGALWDLNESLKLD

>member
-1 MLIANLRTKRTL
+1 MLIENLRTKRTL

-27 ASAADTLQGKVV
+27 ANAADTLQGQVV
-39 ADEAPNYSTQSG
+39 ADKAPNYSAQSG

-59 TEQTAESNALTI
+59 AEQTAESNALTI

-103 MTVGGQTSTFASAV
+103 MTVGGQNSTFASAV
-117 LVMNVWADNVD
+117 LLMNVWADNVD
-128 SLEADANKAT
+128 SLEADANKVA

-144 AAGSYAFSNIFATRI
+144 AAGSYAFTNILAMKI
-159 GEATIRNSETVID
+159 VDATIRNSETVID
-172 DVEINVTVDPSDVSL
+172 DVEINVTVDPSDDSV

-197 AYVDNLSAEAG
+197 ASVDNLSADAG

-213 HFSGNS
+213 RFSGNS
-219 LTLSDTKIAA
+219 LTLSGTKIDA
-229 PKEMYVDGVMT
+229 PEIYVDGVMSQ
-240 EQVNTVVAEDN
+240 QVNTVVAEDN
-251 RFVLENLTITTDTG
+251 RFVLENLSITTDDG
-265 YFRGVTTVGADEAQ
+265 HFRGVTAVGADEAQ
-279 IDRNKTTVTDLTF
+279 IYRNETTVTGLIF
-292 SSTDFAYVEGME
+292 SSTDFASVEGME
-304 VYDFGRAEAANNT
+304 VNGFGRAEAANNT
-317 YIADGIE
+317 YTADGIE
-324 LNGSDLILSGGWFQD
+324 LNGSDLILRGGRFLD

-351 IADVTAGSVSGELLT
+351 IANVTAGSVSGELLT
-366 VYGIQTRDV
+366 VYGMLTSGV

-386 LDKITLSPWDA
+386 LDKITLSPSAA
-397 GSSYETESL
+397 GSSVETESL
-406 WARAVSVSDAETVSA
+406 SALAVSVFDAETVSA
-421 SGNLLSAHDVHVHS
+421 SDNLLSGHDVHVHS
-435 AILSAAYVSGE
+435 AILSAAYVSGK

-555 YHSGADISTVTLQN
+555 YHSGADNSTVTLQN
-569 NRARVLDSDFAG
+569 NRARVLDSKFTG
-581 QFGVAGAE
+581 QLGVAGAE
-589 VDIRGSAD
+589 VDIRGSAV

-605 RNVTADHFS
+605 SNVTADRFY
-614 ALGASYVGYV
+614 ALGASYVGSE

-649 QFVAARSFFTDG
+649 QFVAARSLFTDG

-685 GESYVMSVSATDA
+685 GGSSVMSVSATEA

-714 ARNDQGTAV
+714 ASNDQGTAV
-723 THVVAAHLDA
+723 TNVVAAHLDA

-748 SFTGTTRLW
+748 SFTGTTSLW

-762 AENQGIAS
+762 
-770 ENHVALSGT
+770 
-779 KFSGTSN
+779 
-786 VAAVSLGATQAET
+786 
-799 ENNVIIVEDS
+799 
-809 SFTGTTSLLGV
+809 
-820 RLTAENQGVASGNN
+820 AENQGVASGNN

-849 TVLLG
+849 AVFLG

-859 TENNAIVVEDSSFTG
+859 AENNAIVVEDSSFTG

-881 QLAAEKRGVASGT
+881 QLAAENRGVASGT
-894 SVSVSGATVSG
+894 RVSVSGVEVSG

-989 TFTNKNTVVSVN
+989 TFTNKNTIVSVS
-1001 KSDITN
+1001 KSGITN

-1031 VSYSTVDDVY
+1031 GSYSTVDDVY
-1041 GTGIVASGNV
+1041 GTGIVASGDV

-1071 YDVSIKNGTSTRSGN
+1071 YAVSVKNGTSTRSGN

-1099 INEVGSISGF
+1099 TNKVGSISGF

-1118 ANKMNAVLTVK
+1118 ANKEKAVLTVTD
-1129 KATGGQTEFDGVTIE
+1129 ADAGQMEFNGVTIE
-1144 IASDDFLD
+1144 IASDDFLE

-1161 VEGGKYTFKDLTVK
+1161 VEGGTYTFTDLTVK
-1175 ESHTFIETT
+1175 ESHTFLETT
-1184 YTADGDVVLGN
+1184 YMADGKVVLDDGN
-1195 GENLTSE
+1195 SLTSE
-1202 NNLFNNKT
+1202 NDLFNNKT

-1226 TVAFINQ
+1226 TIAFINQ

-1326 ATRYQTDGVLYVDGS
+1326 ATRYQTDGVLYADGS

-1373 GLGALWDLSESLKLD
+1373 GLGAMWGLNESLKLD

-1407 RYNDKLDLD
+1407 RYNDKLELD

>member
-1 MLIANLRTKRTL
+1 MLIENIRTKRTL

-39 ADEAPNYSTQSG
+39 ADEAPNYSAQSG

-59 TEQTAESNALTI
+59 AEQTAESNALTI
-71 NDANGTVKLPD
+71 NDANGTVKQAD
-82 QIPVSHIYLSE
+82 QIPVSHIYLFE
-93 ADKAVANGNQ
+93 DDKAVANGNQ

-128 SLEADANKAT
+128 SLEADANKVT
-138 LNTSAD
+138 LD
-144 AAGSYAFSNIFATRI
+144 ANVEASGGYAFTNIFATRI
-159 GEATIRNSETVID
+159 GEGTIRNSETVIG
-172 DVEINVTVDPSDVSL
+172 DVEINVIADPSGESD
-187 EDLGAFWAWG
+187 EDIGAFWAWG
-197 AYVDNLSAEAG
+197 AYVNNRSAEAG

-213 HFSGNS
+213 RFSGNS
-219 LTLSDTKIAA
+219 LTLSGTKIDA
-229 PKEMYVDGVMT
+229 PEIYVDGVMT
-240 EQVNTVVAEDN
+240 QQVNTVVAEDN
-251 RFVLENLTITTDTG
+251 RFVLENLSITTDDG
-265 YFRGVTTVGADEAQ
+265 HFRGVTAFGADEVQ
-279 IDRNKTTVTDLTF
+279 IHRNATTAKDLTL
-292 SSTDFAYVEGME
+292 SPKTFAVVEGME
-304 VYDFGRAEAANNT
+304 VNGFGRAEAANNT
-317 YIADGIE
+317 YTADGIE
-324 LNGSDLILSGGWFQD
+324 LNGSDLILRGGRFLD

-351 IADVTAGSVSGELLT
+351 IANVTAGSVSGELLT
-366 VYGIQTRDV
+366 VYGIQTSDV
-375 ADVTANATTVT
+375 ADVSANATTVT

-421 SGNLLSAHDVHVHS
+421 SDNLLSVHDVHVHS

-484 TGNAEISRNA
+484 SGNAEISRNE

-507 YGGRYWAVGSTQNAS
+507 YGGRYWAVGSAQNAS

-546 ARAGLGDEA
+546 ARAGLGDEV
-555 YHSGADISTVTLQN
+555 YHSGADTSTVTLQN
-569 NRARVLDSDFAG
+569 NRARVLDSKFTG
-581 QFGVAGAE
+581 QLGVAGAE
-589 VDIRGSAD
+589 VDIRGSAV

-605 RNVTADHFS
+605 SNVTADRFY
-614 ALGASYVGYV
+614 ALGASYVGSE

-649 QFVAARSFFTDG
+649 QFVAARSLFTDG

-685 GESYVMSVSATDA
+685 GEVRVLATWASEA
-698 GEARALNNT
+698 GEVRASNNT
-707 LEVSGLT
+707 LRISGLT
-714 ARNDQGTAV
+714 ADNNQADTASEV
-723 THVVAAHLDA
+723 IAVDLDA
-733 TQAVAENNATVVEDS
+733 MQAEVENNSMV
-748 SFTGTTRLW
+748 
-757 GVRLV
+757 
-762 AENQGIAS
+762 
-770 ENHVALSGT
+770 
-779 KFSGTSN
+779 
-786 VAAVSLGATQAET
+786 
-799 ENNVIIVEDS
+799 VEDS

-820 RLTAENQGVASGNN
+820 QLAVENRGVASGNN
-834 VALSGTK
+834 VALSGTE

-849 TVLLG
+849 AVFLG

-859 TENNAIVVEDSSFTG
+859 TENNAMVVEDSSFTG

-881 QLAAEKRGVASGT
+881 QLAAENRGVASGT
-894 SVSVSGATVSG
+894 SVTVSGVEVSG

-989 TFTNKNTVVSVN
+989 TFTNKNTIVSVN
-1001 KSDITN
+1001 KSGITN

-1041 GTGIVASGNV
+1041 GTGIVASGDV

-1071 YDVSIKNGTSTRSGN
+1071 YDVSVKSETSTRSGN

-1099 INEVGSISGF
+1099 TNTVGSISGF

-1118 ANKMNAVLTVK
+1118 ANKKKAVLTVTD
-1129 KATGGQTEFDGVTIE
+1129 ADAGQMEFNGVTIE

-1175 ESHTFIETT
+1175 ESHTFLETT

-1202 NNLFNNKT
+1202 NDLFNNKT

-1226 TVAFINQ
+1226 TVAFVNQ

-1273 VDVDGVTFMAGAG
+1273 VDADGVTFMAGAG

-1326 ATRYQTDGVLYVDGS
+1326 ATRYQTDGVLYADGS

-1373 GLGALWDLSESLKLD
+1373 GLGALWDLNESLKLD
-1388 TYARYMVTYL
+1388 TYAHYMVTYL

-1407 RYNDKLDLD
+1407 RYNDKLELD

-1477 LRIRPSLESNWAVD
+1477 MRIRPSLESNWAVD

>member
-1 MLIANLRTKRTL
+1 
-13 LSLAVAAALTLSVQ
+13 
-27 ASAADTLQGKVV
+27 
-39 ADEAPNYSTQSG
+39 
-51 KQYWVLTG
+51 
-59 TEQTAESNALTI
+59 
-71 NDANGTVKLPD
+71 
-82 QIPVSHIYLSE
+82 
-93 ADKAVANGNQ
+93 
-103 MTVGGQTSTFASAV
+103 
-117 LVMNVWADNVD
+117 
-128 SLEADANKAT
+128 
-138 LNTSAD
+138 
-144 AAGSYAFSNIFATRI
+144 
-159 GEATIRNSETVID
+159 
-172 DVEINVTVDPSDVSL
+172 
-187 EDLGAFWAWG
+187 
-197 AYVDNLSAEAG
+197 

-484 TGNAEISRNA
+484 TGNAEVSRNA

-507 YGGRYWAVGSTQNAS
+507 FGGRYWAVGSTQNAS

-589 VDIRGSAD
+589 VDIRGSAV

-605 RNVTADHFS
+605 RNVTADRFS
-614 ALGASYVGYV
+614 ALGASYVGYEM
-624 TADQADVVMNGNT
+624 ADQADVVMNSNT

-649 QFVAARSFFTDG
+649 QFVAARSLFTDG

-685 GESYVMSVSATDA
+685 GGSSVMSVSATDA

-757 GVRLV
+757 
-762 AENQGIAS
+762 
-770 ENHVALSGT
+770 
-779 KFSGTSN
+779 
-786 VAAVSLGATQAET
+786 
-799 ENNVIIVEDS
+799 
-809 SFTGTTSLLGV
+809 GV

-914 YSQDTVEVNNSTLLL
+914 YSLDTVEVNNSTLLL

-1071 YDVSIKNGTSTRSGN
+1071 YDISIKNRTSTRSGN

-1373 GLGALWDLSESLKLD
+1373 GLGALWDLNESLKLD

-1407 RYNDKLDLD
+1407 RYNDKLELD

-1426 ARLLGDF
+1426 ARFLGDF

-1477 LRIRPSLESNWAVD
+1477 LRIRPSLESNWAMD

>member
-1 MLIANLRTKRTL
+1 MLIENIRTKRTL

-39 ADEAPNYSTQSG
+39 ADEAPNYSAQSG

-71 NDANGTVKLPD
+71 NDANGTVQLPD
-82 QIPVSHIYLSE
+82 QIPVSHIYLSD

-128 SLEADANKAT
+128 SLEADANKVT

-144 AAGSYAFSNIFATRI
+144 AAGSYAFSNILATRI

-172 DVEINVTVDPSDVSL
+172 DVEINVTVDSSDVSL

-251 RFVLENLTITTDTG
+251 RFVLENLSITTDDG
-265 YFRGVTTVGADEAQ
+265 HFRGVTAFGADEVQ
-279 IDRNKTTVTDLTF
+279 IHRNATTAKDLTL
-292 SSTDFAYVEGME
+292 SPKTFAVVEGME
-304 VYDFGRAEAANNT
+304 VNGFGRAEAANNT
-317 YIADGIE
+317 YTAVGIE
-324 LNGSDLILSGGWFQD
+324 LNGSDLILRGGRFLD

-345 ANNTVN
+345 SNNTVN
-351 IADVTAGSVSGELLT
+351 IADVTAGSTSGELLT
-366 VYGIQTRDV
+366 VYGMLTSGV

-386 LDKITLSPWDA
+386 LDKITLSPSAA
-397 GSSYETESL
+397 GTSYETEILS
-406 WARAVSVSDAETVSA
+406 ARAVSVSDAETVSA
-421 SGNLLSAHDVHVHS
+421 SDNLLSAHDVHVHS
-435 AILSAAYVSGE
+435 AMLSAAYVSGK

-484 TGNAEISRNA
+484 SGNAEISRNE

-546 ARAGLGDEA
+546 ARAGLGDEV
-555 YHSGADISTVTLQN
+555 YHSGADTSTVTLQN
-569 NRARVLDSDFAG
+569 NRARVLDSKFTG
-581 QFGVAGAE
+581 QLGVAGAE
-589 VDIRGSAD
+589 VDIRGSAV

-605 RNVTADHFS
+605 SNVTADRFY
-614 ALGASYVGYV
+614 ALVASYVGSE

-649 QFVAARSFFTDG
+649 QFVAARSLFTDG

-667 QNILMQGNRLEMT
+667 QNILMQDNRLEMT

-685 GESYVMSVSATDA
+685 GGSSVMSVSATEA

-714 ARNDQGTAV
+714 ASNDQGTAV
-723 THVVAAHLDA
+723 TNVVAAHLDA
-733 TQAVAENNATVVEDS
+733 TQAVAENNATV
-748 SFTGTTRLW
+748 
-757 GVRLV
+757 
-762 AENQGIAS
+762 
-770 ENHVALSGT
+770 
-779 KFSGTSN
+779 
-786 VAAVSLGATQAET
+786 
-799 ENNVIIVEDS
+799 VEDS

-859 TENNAIVVEDSSFTG
+859 TENNAMLVEDSSFTG

-881 QLAAEKRGVASGT
+881 KLAAENRGVASGT
-894 SVSVSGATVSG
+894 SVSVSGVEVSG

-914 YSQDTVEVNNSTLLL
+914 YSQNTVEVDNSTLLL
-929 SDVSMDGEPAL
+929 SNVSMDGEPAL
-940 IAGVDSSGKTVSV
+940 IAGVDSLGKTVSV

-989 TFTNKNTVVSVN
+989 TFTNKNTIVSVN

-1031 VSYSTVDDVY
+1031 VSNSTVDDVY
-1041 GTGIVASGNV
+1041 GTGIVASGDV

-1066 VVGGV
+1066 VEGGV
-1071 YDVSIKNGTSTRSGN
+1071 YAVSVKNGTSTRSGN

-1099 INEVGSISGF
+1099 TNTVGSISGF

-1118 ANKMNAVLTVK
+1118 ANKEKAVLTVTD
-1129 KATGGQTEFDGVTIE
+1129 ADAGQMEFNGVTIE
-1144 IASDDFLD
+1144 IASDDFLE

-1175 ESHTFIETT
+1175 ESHTFLETT

-1202 NNLFNNKT
+1202 NDLFNNKT

-1226 TVAFINQ
+1226 TVAFVNQ

-1326 ATRYQTDGVLYVDGS
+1326 ATRYQTDGVLYADGS

-1364 KSLYMSAHV
+1364 KSLYVSAHV
-1373 GLGALWDLSESLKLD
+1373 GLGAMWDLSESLKLD

-1407 RYNDKLDLD
+1407 RYNDKIELD

-1477 LRIRPSLESNWAVD
+1477 LRIRPSLESSWAVD